1 MVAKNNID
9 IKSSAGKTLL
19 SVLLNIGAK
28 GYYSLMQH
36 DYIVLPFKLCT
47 PIDFKIGSYVDL
59 RGVFDDA
66 LGGKL
71 AKMYYIT
78 DKQNPTY
85 NTSTGAYEYQLR
97 LNAYYWLWNN
107 FIFKYT
113 PENAAGE
120 ASWSL
125 TAPLDVQMGVFL
137 RNLSALGFTYNGT
150 PYEVEIDDT
159 VENKAVAM
167 TYDNMHLLD
176 ALFSMG
182 SKDNWDCDVW
192 VTENVIHFGRCE
204 HGDPVKIELGVE
216 ASTMTRSESK
226 GTFATRIYA
235 FGSTR
240 NIPENYRPA
249 DESLTVNGVV
259 QKRLML
265 PVDTPYIDAYPGM
278 AAHEVVEAIVV
289 FDDIFPRRIGTI
301 SDVRT
306 VDRAVTGESGEQVD
320 TFKAYQYRD
329 SELSFKEDYVLP
341 GKELRVIF
349 KSGKLNG
356 LDFAVQFNPENAD
369 PAEQLWEIVA
379 NEDYGRLLPDETI
392 KPEDGD
398 TYLLYGFD
406 IQLVSD
412 QYTPEAEQELK
423 ERTENYVKK
432 TMVDDGTYAT
442 TLRNSWVSADPL
454 RRTFDVGQRVK
465 LLNPGYFPAEGR
477 ESRVIGW
484 EMNLDIPS
492 DAPIYTIGEST
503 KYSRIGE
510 IEDKVDTLVYKGSKY
525 VGVGGSGVYVVRVN
539 DSTPPSDTNVFSAL
553 RSLATFLRKDQED
566 TAQEV
571 ITFLKGLR
579 IAGHYISKVILSPEE
594 LEEAD
599 DAIMSVLKAVNTFI
613 RKDKADA
620 TNFLLKLVGGAEFG
634 NYEAGK
640 SGGKVDAQGTAEL
653 LSLLV
658 RGLVTASGIESADFS
673 TGALGTGFTLKID
686 ENGDSYIEVD
696 RMLVRKVAT
705 FVELLIQKIRAV
717 GGQII
722 LSPATMNCSRV
733 EEHDT
738 FYRCFFE
745 NTDGEK
751 TIAQEFV
758 VGDQARCQTF
768 NVKEGVNEN
777 VTNTYYWRLVVGVG
791 DDYID
796 LSKTD
801 CDAGST
807 VPQAGDDIV
816 QLGNRTD
823 ATRQAAI
830 VLAAYGNDAPYFKMY
845 RGIDSYS
852 LSGKEFISF
861 SRTEVMII
869 ADSLRFSTGESVKDY
884 IDNATGNAIT
894 SVDVEYALG
903 DSPTEAPQTGWS
915 TTAPEWQAG
924 KYMWQ
929 RTKTTTPKGSSYS
942 EPTCIQG
949 AKGEDGADGVPGA
962 DGKDGKTLYTW
973 IRYADNA
980 AGAGIS
986 NDPTGKPFIGFAYN
1000 KESASESDTP
1010 SDYTWSEIKGEQGVP
1025 GATGEDGKTLY
1036 TWIAYSDNANGRP
1049 MYQQPKDT
1057 TQYIGIAT
1065 NKESASESDNPNDYT
1080 WSKFKGEKGDKG
1092 DQGERG
1098 LQGLQGEKGEQ
1109 GIPGNPG
1116 KTLYTWIRYAD
1127 NANGDGISNSPTG
1140 KAFIGFAYNKET
1152 ATESNIPSDYTWSDI
1167 KGEQG
1172 VKGDKGDDG
1181 TQYYTWIKY
1190 SDNASGSGMYD
1201 TPKTTTQYIGI
1212 AVNKTSP
1219 TESNTPTDYTWSKF
1233 KGDKG
1238 DQGPQGIPG
1247 ADGAD
1252 GRTSYFHIKYSSKA
1266 NPTSAA
1272 DMTETPSEYIGTYVD
1287 YTAAD
1292 STDPSDYTW
1301 SRFQGIQGEKG
1312 DQGIPGTNGADGK
1325 TYYLHIAYA
1334 NSADGS
1340 QEFSTTDSTNKL
1352 YIGQYTD
1359 TTQDDSPDHKK
1370 YSWTKIKGD
1379 TGKGVS
1385 ALEEQYYLSTS
1396 NTTQTGGTWQTTC
1409 PAWESGKYIWTRTK
1423 VTWTD
1428 NTVTY
1433 TTPVLAED
1441 INDLGAKLE
1450 QAISDLAENIG
1461 FVNSLSEELGTVK
1474 DQVDGAIETW
1484 FYDPVPTLTNAP
1496 ASSWTTTELK
1506 NQHLGDLYYDGN
1518 GKAYRFQMSGS
1529 NYVWQ
1534 VITDT
1539 DITKALANAQKAQDT
1554 ADGKR
1559 RVFVTTPT
1567 NASAYDVGDLWVNA
1581 TYGSYSNDLLRCKT
1595 AKAAGAAWNISHWEK
1610 ASKYTDDSKANQAIA
1625 DAAEA
1630 MAAANNA
1637 QSTATAAKNR
1647 LDGWAAD
1654 NVISPTEK
1662 QGLKDEIARIDG
1674 DKSEITA
1681 NYTKYGLGTPT
1692 AYNNAH
1698 SAYRAVLVTL
1708 SAATPETIAIPSDF
1722 ATKQTAYYTAR
1733 TDALTA
1739 IADAAKAYVDSIEIG
1754 GRNLLMRTNQG
1765 TVNWSLIVSEQ
1776 GHTQMTA
1783 WGEGVEFNVSSV
1795 FSGYAIVFYKLGETL
1810 SMLEPNTEYM
1820 LSFDVWCDI
1829 SVGIT
1834 VGIKNSNATGSLSNV
1849 AQFNT
1854 IANQTVHVAT
1864 KLTTKDLTEYLRSQG
1879 LYFDGFNA
1887 YVATY
1892 RFKNLKME
1900 KGNKATGWTPAPED
1914 AENALN
1920 DYKEEVEAKF
1930 EATNES
1936 ITAAVESSKSYTDEK
1951 GESILL
1957 QTTSMIN
1964 VAKDE
1969 INLSVDTKIDNLVIG
1984 GRNLLKYSAL
1994 EKTPLNNMV
2003 YGRKPENAPVGV
2015 EEGYKGARAVKLVFT
2030 TPSKMSVNEVMW
2042 RTWEERQA
2050 YNRVEPVVLRFWA
2063 KADKDN
2069 TRMWTVLGYH
2079 GGKFAN
2085 PTISSEWKEYTV
2097 NFMPDGPWALW
2108 CIGLDAPG
2116 TVWISRPKLEYGT
2129 KPTDWTPAPE
2139 DVDNSITELS
2149 SRIEV
2154 TEESIKNTVSKT
2166 EFNSLSGTV
2175 SNHTSQITQ
2184 LNNQITSKV
2193 SSSELTEKLKGYV
2206 TTTTYNNKMSSI
2218 DQSLS
2223 SITSRVSSTETEI
2236 NTIDGSLQS
2245 ITQRVT
2251 TAEQKITDDAIKLTV
2266 KEQTKQIADEA
2277 VKDLE
2282 LGGRN
2287 ILLNTKVIGEA
2298 NTNRINGQL
2307 QLKATIQSETY
2318 RGFSVCM
2325 AKGSTT
2331 KYTEILQYLIT
2342 EFELGDIFTYSFYT
2356 KGTAKTLSVYFYG
2369 EHGYVRAKAIASS
2382 DGKAAGTSFGD
2393 GRRDIAVTGEWRRVW
2408 VTYQLNSSGDTS
2420 IPKCLLI
2427 RNQPN
2432 SGGDI
2437 YVCAPKLEKGS
2448 KATDWTPAPEDYST
2462 TSEIKS
2468 SFTMTS
2474 SGISLLG
2481 QNISLTGKVT
2491 FSMLASDVQGDL
2503 NKLDGLGD
2511 LAYKDKV
2518 SDAMLDET
2526 VIVGGYLKTSLID
2539 VDNLYVKHLEG
2550 ADGVFTGSLQAATG
2564 SFSGE
2569 VTAKSGKIGGW
2580 RISEHDLHSEDFVY
2594 PDFTQ
2599 PSGGNG
2605 GGLVSG
2611 GNGSMMRT
2619 DGIIINSTEN
2629 GVLPASSGSIM
2640 AALINASGDNA
2651 WVQGAYIGA
2660 HCSSTYGYLSQV
2672 VALELS
2678 ATNAYSGTPMNT
2690 PIALKIAN
2698 GFPDIP
2704 GVLLAGYV
2712 YSSGISSKY
2721 KYGKKRTTSGAYQ
2734 STYGYGGVKQYQII
2748 HNLGHSNYVVLV
2760 TPVSIGASWR
2770 KYHAHIVSQG
2780 PSDFFVAFID
2790 SGTEGTLVQS
2800 DFMFAMIG
2808 NNT

>member
-1 MVAKNNID
+1 MATKRQSKIQWYGDTLGTDGKAQPPVIAPDVERHLEGLNRGEIYICDNEEDPVLFIRTNKDTVVGIRG
-9 IKSSAGKTLL
+9 SA
-19 SVLLNIGAK
+19 SV
-28 GYYSLMQH
+28 
-36 DYIVLPFKLCT
+36 VE
-47 PIDFKIGSYVDL
+47 
-59 RGVFDDA
+59 
-66 LGGKL
+66 L
-71 AKMYYIT
+71 AKY
-78 DKQNPTY
+78 
-85 NTSTGAYEYQLR
+85 
-97 LNAYYWLWNN
+97 
-107 FIFKYT
+107 
-113 PENAAGE
+113 
-120 ASWSL
+120 
-125 TAPLDVQMGVFL
+125 
-137 RNLSALGFTYNGT
+137 
-150 PYEVEIDDT
+150 
-159 VENKAVAM
+159 
-167 TYDNMHLLD
+167 
-176 ALFSMG
+176 
-182 SKDNWDCDVW
+182 
-192 VTENVIHFGRCE
+192 
-204 HGDPVKIELGVE
+204 
-216 ASTMTRSESK
+216 
-226 GTFATRIYA
+226 
-235 FGSTR
+235 
-240 NIPENYRPA
+240 
-249 DESLTVNGVV
+249 
-259 QKRLML
+259 
-265 PVDTPYIDAYPGM
+265 
-278 AAHEVVEAIVV
+278 
-289 FDDIFPRRIGTI
+289 
-301 SDVRT
+301 
-306 VDRAVTGESGEQVD
+306 
-320 TFKAYQYRD
+320 
-329 SELSFKEDYVLP
+329 
-341 GKELRVIF
+341 
-349 KSGKLNG
+349 
-356 LDFAVQFNPENAD
+356 
-369 PAEQLWEIVA
+369 
-379 NEDYGRLLPDETI
+379 
-392 KPEDGD
+392 
-398 TYLLYGFD
+398 
-406 IQLVSD
+406 
-412 QYTPEAEQELK
+412 
-423 ERTENYVKK
+423 
-432 TMVDDGTYAT
+432 
-442 TLRNSWVSADPL
+442 
-454 RRTFDVGQRVK
+454 
-465 LLNPGYFPAEGR
+465 
-477 ESRVIGW
+477 
-484 EMNLDIPS
+484 
-492 DAPIYTIGEST
+492 
-503 KYSRIGE
+503 
-510 IEDKVDTLVYKGSKY
+510 
-525 VGVGGSGVYVVRVN
+525 
-539 DSTPPSDTNVFSAL
+539 
-553 RSLATFLRKDQED
+553 FLRKDQED

-640 SGGKVDAQGTAEL
+640 SGGKVDAQGAAEL

-705 FVELLIQKIRAV
+705 FVQLLIQKIRAV

-738 FYRCFFE
+738 FYRCYFE

-894 SVDVEYALG
+894 GVDVEYALG

-915 TTAPEWQAG
+915 TTAPEWQVG

-929 RTKTTTPKGSSYS
+929 RTKTTTSKGSSYS

-949 AKGEDGADGVPGA
+949 AKG
-962 DGKDGKTLYTW
+962 
-973 IRYADNA
+973 
-980 AGAGIS
+980 
-986 NDPTGKPFIGFAYN
+986 
-1000 KESASESDTP
+1000 
-1010 SDYTWSEIKGEQGVP
+1010 
-1025 GATGEDGKTLY
+1025 
-1036 TWIAYSDNANGRP
+1036 
-1049 MYQQPKDT
+1049 
-1057 TQYIGIAT
+1057 
-1065 NKESASESDNPNDYT
+1065 
-1080 WSKFKGEKGDKG
+1080 DKG
-1092 DQGERG
+1092 DQG

-1109 GIPGNPG
+1109 GIPGTPGKDGADG

-1127 NANGDGISNSPTG
+1127 DAQGNGMSNDPTG
-1140 KAFIGFAYNKET
+1140 KAFIGFAYNKDT
-1152 ATESNIPSDYTWSDI
+1152 ATESDNPADYAWSDI

-1172 VKGDKGDDG
+1172 VKGDKGEDG

-1190 SDNASGSGMYD
+1190 SDNADGSGMYD
-1201 TPKTTTQYIGI
+1201 TPKSTTQYIGI

-1340 QEFSTTDSTNKL
+1340 QGFSTTDSANKL

-1359 TTQDDSPDHKK
+1359 TTQADSTDYKK

-1396 NTTQTGGTWQTTC
+1396 NTTQTGGSWQTTC
-1409 PAWESGKYIWTRTK
+1409 PAWESGKYIWTRTE

-1450 QAISDLAENIG
+1450 QAISDLAENID
-1461 FVNSLSEELGTVK
+1461 FVNSLSEELETVK

-1484 FYDPVPTLTNAP
+1484 FYAPVPTLTNAP

-1610 ASKYTDDSKANQAIA
+1610 ASKYTDDTKANQAIA

-1630 MAAANNA
+1630 LAAANDA
-1637 QSTATAAKNR
+1637 QDTANAAKER

-1662 QGLKDEIARIDG
+1662 QALKDEIARIDG

-1754 GRNLLMRTNQG
+1754 ARNYILNTGKAYSFTGKNVSNQVGLGGWVLKKEAATIGDYIFTVKLKFENCTFVDESVCWFQTNNNNGWGYTMLGGTRKTVKENGEYTFQGRYTWNKADVTGNAQIGFRVDYVGGG
-1765 TVNWSLIVSEQ
+1765 TVTVSE
-1776 GHTQMTA
+1776 MRL
-1783 WGEGVEFNVSSV
+1783 
-1795 FSGYAIVFYKLGETL
+1795 YKG
-1810 SMLEPNTEYM
+1810 
-1820 LSFDVWCDI
+1820 
-1829 SVGIT
+1829 
-1834 VGIKNSNATGSLSNV
+1834 
-1849 AQFNT
+1849 
-1854 IANQTVHVAT
+1854 
-1864 KLTTKDLTEYLRSQG
+1864 TKD
-1879 LYFDGFNA
+1879 
-1887 YVATY
+1887 V
-1892 RFKNLKME
+1892 
-1900 KGNKATGWTPAPED
+1900 GWTPAPED
-1914 AENALN
+1914 AENSLN

-1936 ITAAVESSKSYTDEK
+1936 ITAAVESVKSYTDEK
-1951 GESILL
+1951 GEHILSE
-1957 QTTSMIN
+1957 TTSMIE
-1964 VAKDE
+1964 VAKGE
-1969 INLSVDTKIDNLVIG
+1969 INLSVDTKIDNLQIG
-1984 GRNLLKYSAL
+1984 GRNLVLNSDFSDSPVTLVSPATSYGQYQLKLSFSNYELKEDEYYTLSVWYKQNGNIPVNKPFTSFPLGGTINGDTWDERFFASNGTITHEGDLYKIVITRLFSEGKGLAFKTTPIILEDNSQQTGMILYRVKL
-1994 EKTPLNNMV
+1994 EK
-2003 YGRKPENAPVGV
+2003 
-2015 EEGYKGARAVKLVFT
+2015 
-2030 TPSKMSVNEVMW
+2030 
-2042 RTWEERQA
+2042 
-2050 YNRVEPVVLRFWA
+2050 
-2063 KADKDN
+2063 
-2069 TRMWTVLGYH
+2069 
-2079 GGKFAN
+2079 
-2085 PTISSEWKEYTV
+2085 
-2097 NFMPDGPWALW
+2097 
-2108 CIGLDAPG
+2108 
-2116 TVWISRPKLEYGT
+2116 GT
-2129 KPTDWTPAPE
+2129 KATDWTPAPE
-2139 DVDNSITELS
+2139 DTEASITELS
-2149 SRIEV
+2149 ARIEV
-2154 TEESIKNTVSKT
+2154 TEESIKNTVSMT
-2166 EFNSLSGTV
+2166 EFDALGNTV
-2175 SNHTSQITQ
+2175 SSHTSQITQ
-2184 LNNQITSKV
+2184 LNNQISSKV

-2236 NTIDGSLQS
+2236 NTIDGELQD
-2245 ITQRVT
+2245 ITERVSA
-2251 TAEQKITDDAIKLTV
+2251 AELKITPDAICATV
-2266 KEQTKQIADEA
+2266 ESQTTQIADEA
-2277 VKDLE
+2277 VGNLNIGSRNYISGTKKDFSFTPTSQSNYVKYNYDWKVIQE
-2282 LGGRN
+2282 ASQLGKATFVCKVTLKGCSYGS
-2287 ILLNTKVIGEA
+2287 NTKVS
-2298 NTNRINGQL
+2298 
-2307 QLKATIQSETY
+2307 IQSAPENGWT
-2318 RGFSVCM
+2318 
-2325 AKGSTT
+2325 
-2331 KYTEILQYLIT
+2331 YTEFGGMRISADGEYLIT
-2342 EFELGDIFTYSFYT
+2342 NNALNIKSINANATGATILYVRVDYIGGGTITVSEMRLY
-2356 KGTAKTLSVYFYG
+2356 KGTKDLG
-2369 EHGYVRAKAIASS
+2369 
-2382 DGKAAGTSFGD
+2382 
-2393 GRRDIAVTGEWRRVW
+2393 
-2408 VTYQLNSSGDTS
+2408 
-2420 IPKCLLI
+2420 
-2427 RNQPN
+2427 
-2432 SGGDI
+2432 
-2437 YVCAPKLEKGS
+2437 
-2448 KATDWTPAPEDYST
+2448 WTPAPEDYST

-2468 SFTMTS
+2468 SFTMTAN
-2474 SGISLLG
+2474 GISLLG
-2481 QNISLTGKVT
+2481 QDIALTGKVT

-2503 NKLDGLGD
+2503 NKLDELGD
-2511 LAYKDKV
+2511 LAYQDKV

-2526 VIVGGYLKTSLID
+2526 VIVGGFIKTDLID

-2569 VTAKSGKIGGW
+2569 VTANSGKIGGW
-2580 RISEHDLHSEDFVY
+2580 VISEHDLHSENFVY
-2594 PDFTQ
+2594 PDFTK

-2629 GVLPASSGSIM
+2629 GVLSPSSGSIM
-2640 AALINASGDNA
+2640 AALINASGNNA

-2660 HCSSTYGYLSQV
+2660 HCSSTSGYLSQV

-2678 ATNAYSGTPMNT
+2678 ATNAYSSTPMNT

-2712 YSSGISSKY
+2712 YSSGTSSKY

>member
-1 MVAKNNID
+1 MELKIYDKSGALKLTASPNP
-9 IKSSAGKTLL
+9 SSAL
-19 SVLLNIGAK
+19 SEEVMGECSVSA
-28 GYYSLMQH
+28 SFTH
-36 DYIVLPFKLCT
+36 
-47 PIDFKIGSYVDL
+47 
-59 RGVFDDA
+59 
-66 LGGKL
+66 
-71 AKMYYIT
+71 
-78 DKQNPTY
+78 
-85 NTSTGAYEYQLR
+85 TS
-97 LNAYYWLWNN
+97 
-107 FIFKYT
+107 F
-113 PENAAGE
+113 
-120 ASWSL
+120 
-125 TAPLDVQMGVFL
+125 V
-137 RNLSALGFTYNGT
+137 
-150 PYEVEIDDT
+150 
-159 VENKAVAM
+159 
-167 TYDNMHLLD
+167 LLD
-176 ALFSMG
+176 A
-182 SKDNWDCDVW
+182 
-192 VTENVIHFGRCE
+192 
-204 HGDPVKIELGVE
+204 GDYIELQGVRYKMRSPYRPVQKNTQTYSYTAKFYAPIHDAEDTLMLYLEDGDTRTEFSFDGGPREHLQLWVNNMNRVAGAEVWSIGTVITGENKTIDYNNLFCWE
-216 ASTMTRSESK
+216 AGFGSNGIAAAYNTELWADGYVINLCKAERGERVELGYLKGLTGLSQEENGDVKFFTRL
-226 GTFATRIYA
+226 FPL
-235 FGSTR
+235 GSTR
-240 NIPENYRPA
+240 NIDATKYGYARLQLPSGAAYVDRNTALY
-249 DESLTVNGVV
+249 GV
-259 QKRLML
+259 KEAWEEASFSG
-265 PVDTPYIDAYPGM
+265 IYPKY
-278 AAHEVVEAIVV
+278 
-289 FDDIFPRRIGTI
+289 IGTVT
-301 SDVRT
+301 SVRSEEKT
-306 VDRAVTGESGEQVD
+306 SGEGRKYTVYYI
-320 TFKAYQYRD
+320 KD
-329 SELSFKEDYVLP
+329 S
-341 GKELRVIF
+341 GM
-349 KSGKLNG
+349 G
-356 LDFAVQFNPENAD
+356 FNPKDYEIPDLTYMLAFQTGD
-369 PAEQLWEIVA
+369 LAGRGSGDDGFFEVAWHEDAREWEIINV
-379 NEDYGRLLPDETI
+379 YPDDKTQIPGGEI
-392 KPEDGD
+392 VPVVGD
-398 TYLLYGFD
+398 TYIPWNFALPQEY
-406 IQLVSD
+406 IAA
-412 QYTPEAEQELK
+412 AEQAYAEA
-423 ERTENYVKK
+423 
-432 TMVDDGTYAT
+432 VDDYLSTY
-442 TLRNSWVSADPL
+442 SFDP
-454 RRTFDVGQRVK
+454 K
-465 LLNPGYFPAEGR
+465 
-477 ESRVIGW
+477 
-484 EMNLDIPS
+484 
-492 DAPIYTIGEST
+492 
-503 KYSRIGE
+503 KYSGTTDRNYIEQNRTPLMLGQNVRLLSDEYFTDGYKDTRIVKCVRKLGDLCQATVTCTDQIGNGWKTSVENQLGNLQYILAKQAQQVIIDLIKTGE
-510 IEDKVDTLVYKGSKY
+510 GKT
-525 VGVGGSGVYVVRVN
+525 
-539 DSTPPSDTNVFSAL
+539 PSDTNVFSAL

-640 SGGKVDAQGTAEL
+640 SGGKVDAQGAAEL

-894 SVDVEYALG
+894 GVDVEYALG

-949 AKGEDGADGVPGA
+949 AKG
-962 DGKDGKTLYTW
+962 
-973 IRYADNA
+973 
-980 AGAGIS
+980 
-986 NDPTGKPFIGFAYN
+986 
-1000 KESASESDTP
+1000 
-1010 SDYTWSEIKGEQGVP
+1010 
-1025 GATGEDGKTLY
+1025 
-1036 TWIAYSDNANGRP
+1036 
-1049 MYQQPKDT
+1049 
-1057 TQYIGIAT
+1057 
-1065 NKESASESDNPNDYT
+1065 
-1080 WSKFKGEKGDKG
+1080 
-1092 DQGERG
+1092 
-1098 LQGLQGEKGEQ
+1098 
-1109 GIPGNPG
+1109 
-1116 KTLYTWIRYAD
+1116 
-1127 NANGDGISNSPTG
+1127 
-1140 KAFIGFAYNKET
+1140 
-1152 ATESNIPSDYTWSDI
+1152 
-1167 KGEQG
+1167 
-1172 VKGDKGDDG
+1172 
-1181 TQYYTWIKY
+1181 
-1190 SDNASGSGMYD
+1190 
-1201 TPKTTTQYIGI
+1201 
-1212 AVNKTSP
+1212 
-1219 TESNTPTDYTWSKF
+1219 
-1233 KGDKG
+1233 
-1238 DQGPQGIPG
+1238 
-1247 ADGAD
+1247 
-1252 GRTSYFHIKYSSKA
+1252 
-1266 NPTSAA
+1266 
-1272 DMTETPSEYIGTYVD
+1272 
-1287 YTAAD
+1287 
-1292 STDPSDYTW
+1292 
-1301 SRFQGIQGEKG
+1301 

-1340 QEFSTTDSTNKL
+1340 QGFSTTDSTNKL

-1834 VGIKNSNATGSLSNV
+1834 VGIKNSNATGTLSNV

-1854 IANQTVHVAT
+1854 IANQTVHVAI

-1984 GRNLLKYSAL
+1984 GRNLLRYSAL

-2015 EEGYKGARAVKLVFT
+2015 EEGYKGAKAVKLVFT

-2079 GGKFAN
+2079 GGRFGHL
-2085 PTISSEWKEYTV
+2085 TLTTEWAEYTV
-2097 NFMPDGPWALW
+2097 RFLPDGPWALW

-2116 TVWISRPKLEYGT
+2116 TLWISRPKLEYGT
-2129 KPTDWTPAPE
+2129 TPTDWTPAPE
-2139 DVDNSITELS
+2139 DTDASITELS

-2331 KYTEILQYLIT
+2331 NYTEILEYLIT

-2369 EHGYVRAKAIASS
+2369 EPGYVRSKAIASS

-2420 IPKCLLI
+2420 IPKYLLI

-2491 FSMLASDVQGDL
+2491 FSMLGSDVQGDL

-2569 VTAKSGKIGGW
+2569 VTASSGRIGEFE
-2580 RISEHDLHSEDFVY
+2580 INSEGLYRS
-2594 PDFTQ
+2594 
-2599 PSGGNG
+2599 SGGNEVSLSPG
-2605 GGLVSG
+2605 ELYIQRSISYAGTNVTNTEVRICRKDTSDTFSPDGMIAVSIYRRGMSYNSNGYYAPALRVQSDNVTNYNVAIRAEGGSIVADGGLLERVIDLNPTSGRITVLPIDRG
-2611 GNGSMMRT
+2611 GNFMIFNDTYRYMYLPNRDSLCKAFGKEWSRDTVAARITVCSHPQSSQTIRFSFRT
-2619 DGIIINSTEN
+2619 D
-2629 GVLPASSGSIM
+2629 
-2640 AALINASGDNA
+2640 
-2651 WVQGAYIGA
+2651 
-2660 HCSSTYGYLSQV
+2660 
-2672 VALELS
+2672 
-2678 ATNAYSGTPMNT
+2678 
-2690 PIALKIAN
+2690 
-2698 GFPDIP
+2698 
-2704 GVLLAGYV
+2704 
-2712 YSSGISSKY
+2712 
-2721 KYGKKRTTSGAYQ
+2721 
-2734 STYGYGGVKQYQII
+2734 
-2748 HNLGHSNYVVLV
+2748 
-2760 TPVSIGASWR
+2760 
-2770 KYHAHIVSQG
+2770 
-2780 PSDFFVAFID
+2780 D
-2790 SGTEGTLVQS
+2790 SGTFYDHNGNSMGSYIDLRKGDSIVFILVSEPSTYWAVMLNVNQ
-2800 DFMFAMIG
+2800 
-2808 NNT
+2808 

>member
-807 VPQAGDDIV
+807 LPQAGDDIV

-894 SVDVEYALG
+894 GVDVEYALG

-1312 DQGIPGTNGADGK
+1312 DQGIPGTSGADGK

-1340 QEFSTTDSTNKL
+1340 QGFSTTDSTNKL

-1441 INDLGAKLE
+1441 INGVNEDL
-1450 QAISDLAENIG
+1450 QN
-1461 FVNSLSEELGTVK
+1461 
-1474 DQVDGAIETW
+1474 
-1484 FYDPVPTLTNAP
+1484 
-1496 ASSWTTTELK
+1496 
-1506 NQHLGDLYYDGN
+1506 
-1518 GKAYRFQMSGS
+1518 
-1529 NYVWQ
+1529 
-1534 VITDT
+1534 
-1539 DITKALANAQKAQDT
+1539 
-1554 ADGKR
+1554 
-1559 RVFVTTPT
+1559 
-1567 NASAYDVGDLWVNA
+1567 
-1581 TYGSYSNDLLRCKT
+1581 
-1595 AKAAGAAWNISHWEK
+1595 
-1610 ASKYTDDSKANQAIA
+1610 
-1625 DAAEA
+1625 
-1630 MAAANNA
+1630 
-1637 QSTATAAKNR
+1637 
-1647 LDGWAAD
+1647 
-1654 NVISPTEK
+1654 
-1662 QGLKDEIARIDG
+1662 
-1674 DKSEITA
+1674 
-1681 NYTKYGLGTPT
+1681 
-1692 AYNNAH
+1692 
-1698 SAYRAVLVTL
+1698 
-1708 SAATPETIAIPSDF
+1708 
-1722 ATKQTAYYTAR
+1722 
-1733 TDALTA
+1733 
-1739 IADAAKAYVDSIEIG
+1739 
-1754 GRNLLMRTNQG
+1754 
-1765 TVNWSLIVSEQ
+1765 
-1776 GHTQMTA
+1776 
-1783 WGEGVEFNVSSV
+1783 
-1795 FSGYAIVFYKLGETL
+1795 
-1810 SMLEPNTEYM
+1810 
-1820 LSFDVWCDI
+1820 
-1829 SVGIT
+1829 
-1834 VGIKNSNATGSLSNV
+1834 
-1849 AQFNT
+1849 
-1854 IANQTVHVAT
+1854 
-1864 KLTTKDLTEYLRSQG
+1864 
-1879 LYFDGFNA
+1879 
-1887 YVATY
+1887 
-1892 RFKNLKME
+1892 
-1900 KGNKATGWTPAPED
+1900 
-1914 AENALN
+1914 
-1920 DYKEEVEAKF
+1920 YKEEVETKF

-1951 GESILL
+1951 GESILS

-1984 GRNLLKYSAL
+1984 GRNLLRYSAL

-2015 EEGYKGARAVKLVFT
+2015 EEGYKGAKAVKLVFT

-2042 RTWEERQA
+2042 HTWEERQA

-2079 GGKFAN
+2079 GGRFGHL
-2085 PTISSEWKEYTV
+2085 TLTTEWAEYTV
-2097 NFMPDGPWALW
+2097 RFLPDGPWALW

-2116 TVWISRPKLEYGT
+2116 TLWISRPKLEYGT

-2139 DVDNSITELS
+2139 DTDASITELS

-2287 ILLNTKVIGEA
+2287 ILLNTKVIGEV
-2298 NTNRINGQL
+2298 NRKNINGEL
-2307 QLKATIQSETY
+2307 RHKATIQSETY

-2331 KYTEILQYLIT
+2331 NYTEILEYLIT

-2369 EHGYVRAKAIASS
+2369 ASGYVRAKAIASS

-2420 IPKCLLI
+2420 IPKYLLI

-2569 VTAKSGKIGGW
+2569 VTASSGRIGEFE
-2580 RISEHDLHSEDFVY
+2580 INSEGLYRS
-2594 PDFTQ
+2594 
-2599 PSGGNG
+2599 SGGNEVSLSPG
-2605 GGLVSG
+2605 ELYIQRSISYAGTNVTNTEVRICRKDTSDTFSPDGMIAVSIYRRGMSYNSNGYYAPALRVQSDNVTNYNVAIRAEGGSIVADGGLLERVIDLNPTSERITVLPIDRG
-2611 GNGSMMRT
+2611 GNFMIFNDTYRYMYLPNRDSLCKAFGKEWSRDTVAARITVCSHPQSSQTIRFSFRT
-2619 DGIIINSTEN
+2619 D
-2629 GVLPASSGSIM
+2629 
-2640 AALINASGDNA
+2640 
-2651 WVQGAYIGA
+2651 
-2660 HCSSTYGYLSQV
+2660 
-2672 VALELS
+2672 
-2678 ATNAYSGTPMNT
+2678 
-2690 PIALKIAN
+2690 
-2698 GFPDIP
+2698 
-2704 GVLLAGYV
+2704 
-2712 YSSGISSKY
+2712 
-2721 KYGKKRTTSGAYQ
+2721 
-2734 STYGYGGVKQYQII
+2734 
-2748 HNLGHSNYVVLV
+2748 
-2760 TPVSIGASWR
+2760 
-2770 KYHAHIVSQG
+2770 
-2780 PSDFFVAFID
+2780 D
-2790 SGTEGTLVQS
+2790 SGTFYDHNGNSMGSYIDLRKGDSIVFILVSEPSTYWAVMLNVNQ
-2800 DFMFAMIG
+2800 
-2808 NNT
+2808 

>member
-1 MVAKNNID
+1 MELKIYDKSGVLKLTASPNS
-9 IKSSAGKTLL
+9 SSAL
-19 SVLLNIGAK
+19 SEEVMGECSVSA
-28 GYYSLMQH
+28 SFTH
-36 DYIVLPFKLCT
+36 
-47 PIDFKIGSYVDL
+47 
-59 RGVFDDA
+59 
-66 LGGKL
+66 
-71 AKMYYIT
+71 
-78 DKQNPTY
+78 
-85 NTSTGAYEYQLR
+85 TS
-97 LNAYYWLWNN
+97 
-107 FIFKYT
+107 F
-113 PENAAGE
+113 
-120 ASWSL
+120 
-125 TAPLDVQMGVFL
+125 V
-137 RNLSALGFTYNGT
+137 
-150 PYEVEIDDT
+150 
-159 VENKAVAM
+159 
-167 TYDNMHLLD
+167 LLD
-176 ALFSMG
+176 A
-182 SKDNWDCDVW
+182 
-192 VTENVIHFGRCE
+192 
-204 HGDPVKIELGVE
+204 GDYIELLGVRYKMRSPYRPVQKNTQTYSYTAKFYAPIHDAEDTLMLYLEDGDTRTEFSFDGGPREHLQLWVDNMNRVAGAEVWSIGTVITGENKTIDYNNLFCWE
-216 ASTMTRSESK
+216 AGFGSNGIAAAYNTELWADGYVVNLCKAERGECVELGYLKGLAGLSQEENGDVKFFTRL
-226 GTFATRIYA
+226 FPL
-235 FGSTR
+235 GSTR
-240 NIPENYRPA
+240 NIDATKYGHARLQLPSGAAYVDRNTALY
-249 DESLTVNGVV
+249 GV
-259 QKRLML
+259 KEAWEEASFSG
-265 PVDTPYIDAYPGM
+265 IYPKY
-278 AAHEVVEAIVV
+278 
-289 FDDIFPRRIGTI
+289 IGTVT
-301 SDVRT
+301 SVRSEEKTSREGRKYT
-306 VDRAVTGESGEQVD
+306 VYYIKDSGM
-320 TFKAYQYRD
+320 
-329 SELSFKEDYVLP
+329 
-341 GKELRVIF
+341 G
-349 KSGKLNG
+349 
-356 LDFAVQFNPENAD
+356 FNPKDYEIPDLTYMLAFQTGD
-369 PAEQLWEIVA
+369 LAGRGSGDDGSFEVAWHEDAREWEIINV
-379 NEDYGRLLPDETI
+379 YPDDKTQIPGGEI
-392 KPEDGD
+392 VPVVGD
-398 TYLLYGFD
+398 TYIPWNFALPQEY
-406 IQLVSD
+406 IAA
-412 QYTPEAEQELK
+412 AEQAYAEA
-423 ERTENYVKK
+423 
-432 TMVDDGTYAT
+432 VDDYLSTY
-442 TLRNSWVSADPL
+442 SFDP
-454 RRTFDVGQRVK
+454 K
-465 LLNPGYFPAEGR
+465 
-477 ESRVIGW
+477 
-484 EMNLDIPS
+484 
-492 DAPIYTIGEST
+492 
-503 KYSRIGE
+503 KYSGTTDRNYIEQNRTPLMLGQNVRLLSDEYFTDGYKDTRIVKCVRKLGDLCQATVTCTDQIGNGWKTSVENQLGNLQYILAKQAQQVIIDLIKTGE
-510 IEDKVDTLVYKGSKY
+510 GKT
-525 VGVGGSGVYVVRVN
+525 
-539 DSTPPSDTNVFSAL
+539 PSDTNVFSAL

-894 SVDVEYALG
+894 GVDVEYALG

-949 AKGEDGADGVPGA
+949 AKG
-962 DGKDGKTLYTW
+962 
-973 IRYADNA
+973 
-980 AGAGIS
+980 
-986 NDPTGKPFIGFAYN
+986 
-1000 KESASESDTP
+1000 
-1010 SDYTWSEIKGEQGVP
+1010 
-1025 GATGEDGKTLY
+1025 
-1036 TWIAYSDNANGRP
+1036 
-1049 MYQQPKDT
+1049 
-1057 TQYIGIAT
+1057 
-1065 NKESASESDNPNDYT
+1065 
-1080 WSKFKGEKGDKG
+1080 
-1092 DQGERG
+1092 
-1098 LQGLQGEKGEQ
+1098 
-1109 GIPGNPG
+1109 
-1116 KTLYTWIRYAD
+1116 
-1127 NANGDGISNSPTG
+1127 
-1140 KAFIGFAYNKET
+1140 
-1152 ATESNIPSDYTWSDI
+1152 
-1167 KGEQG
+1167 
-1172 VKGDKGDDG
+1172 
-1181 TQYYTWIKY
+1181 
-1190 SDNASGSGMYD
+1190 
-1201 TPKTTTQYIGI
+1201 
-1212 AVNKTSP
+1212 
-1219 TESNTPTDYTWSKF
+1219 
-1233 KGDKG
+1233 
-1238 DQGPQGIPG
+1238 
-1247 ADGAD
+1247 
-1252 GRTSYFHIKYSSKA
+1252 
-1266 NPTSAA
+1266 
-1272 DMTETPSEYIGTYVD
+1272 
-1287 YTAAD
+1287 
-1292 STDPSDYTW
+1292 
-1301 SRFQGIQGEKG
+1301 

-1340 QEFSTTDSTNKL
+1340 QGFSTTDSTNKL

-1385 ALEEQYYLSTS
+1385 ALEEQYCLSTS

-1637 QSTATAAKNR
+1637 QSTATAARNR

-1765 TVNWSLIVSEQ
+1765 TVNWLLIVSEQ

-1834 VGIKNSNATGSLSNV
+1834 VGIKNSNATGALSNV

-1854 IANQTVHVAT
+1854 IANQTVHVAI

-1951 GESILL
+1951 GESILS

-1969 INLSVDTKIDNLVIG
+1969 INLSVDTKIDNLQIG
-1984 GRNLLKYSAL
+1984 GRNYFGFNKNVSLGSLAVATTREFDQSI
-1994 EKTPLNNMV
+1994 
-2003 YGRKPENAPVGV
+2003 
-2015 EEGYKGARAVKLVFT
+2015 KGARVTLNANGTAGTIFFRIEHLGMMDTGYYTFSSYMKASQACSVRIDICDSIESKAFSLTTDYQRIVFT
-2030 TPSKMSVNEVMW
+2030 GNVTRYVNDGF
-2042 RTWEERQA
+2042 
-2050 YNRVEPVVLRFWA
+2050 YNGFVDFAIPAGKSIPLGTIIYL
-2063 KADKDN
+2063 KDI
-2069 TRMWTVLGYH
+2069 
-2079 GGKFAN
+2079 K
-2085 PTISSEWKEYTV
+2085 IEK
-2097 NFMPDGPWALW
+2097 
-2108 CIGLDAPG
+2108 
-2116 TVWISRPKLEYGT
+2116 GT
-2129 KPTDWTPAPE
+2129 KATDWTPAPE
-2139 DVDNSITELS
+2139 DTDASITELS

-2287 ILLNTKVIGEA
+2287 LILNSTFANDFTGWIKFGADGATLQIVDGYMGKKGFKVLRSNYTGSSRTGLQGTSVFTEGNIEAGTEYVLSAWVRVDVKPSATNNNIFVRSSNGDTPNITIPQDAPIGVWKRYTTIAKINTTSKVTEIDILLGN
-2298 NTNRINGQL
+2298 NG
-2307 QLKATIQSETY
+2307 
-2318 RGFSVCM
+2318 GFTVS
-2325 AKGSTT
+2325 
-2331 KYTEILQYLIT
+2331 
-2342 EFELGDIFTYSFYT
+2342 
-2356 KGTAKTLSVYFYG
+2356 
-2369 EHGYVRAKAIASS
+2369 
-2382 DGKAAGTSFGD
+2382 
-2393 GRRDIAVTGEWRRVW
+2393 
-2408 VTYQLNSSGDTS
+2408 
-2420 IPKCLLI
+2420 CL
-2427 RNQPN
+2427 
-2432 SGGDI
+2432 
-2437 YVCAPKLEKGS
+2437 KLERAN

-2569 VTAKSGKIGGW
+2569 VTAISGRIGEFKIN
-2580 RISEHDLHSEDFVY
+2580 SEGLYRS
-2594 PDFTQ
+2594 
-2599 PSGGNG
+2599 SGGNEVSLSPG
-2605 GGLVSG
+2605 ELYIQRSISYAGTNVTNTEVRICRKDTSDTFSPDGMIAVSIYRRGMSYNSNGYYAPALRVQSDNVTNYNVAIRAEGGSIVADGGLLERVIDLNPTSGRITVLPIDRG
-2611 GNGSMMRT
+2611 GNFMIFNDTYRYMYLPNRDSLCKAFGKEWSRDTVAARITVCSHPQSSQTIRLSFRT
-2619 DGIIINSTEN
+2619 D
-2629 GVLPASSGSIM
+2629 
-2640 AALINASGDNA
+2640 
-2651 WVQGAYIGA
+2651 
-2660 HCSSTYGYLSQV
+2660 
-2672 VALELS
+2672 
-2678 ATNAYSGTPMNT
+2678 
-2690 PIALKIAN
+2690 
-2698 GFPDIP
+2698 
-2704 GVLLAGYV
+2704 
-2712 YSSGISSKY
+2712 
-2721 KYGKKRTTSGAYQ
+2721 
-2734 STYGYGGVKQYQII
+2734 
-2748 HNLGHSNYVVLV
+2748 
-2760 TPVSIGASWR
+2760 
-2770 KYHAHIVSQG
+2770 
-2780 PSDFFVAFID
+2780 D
-2790 SGTEGTLVQS
+2790 SGTFYDHNGNSMGSYIDLRKGDSIVFILVSEPSTYWAVMLNVNQ
-2800 DFMFAMIG
+2800 
-2808 NNT
+2808 

>member
-894 SVDVEYALG
+894 GVDVEYALG

-1000 KESASESDTP
+1000 KESVSESDTP

-1340 QEFSTTDSTNKL
+1340 QGFSTTDSTNKL

-1441 INDLGAKLE
+1441 INGVNEDL
-1450 QAISDLAENIG
+1450 QN
-1461 FVNSLSEELGTVK
+1461 
-1474 DQVDGAIETW
+1474 
-1484 FYDPVPTLTNAP
+1484 
-1496 ASSWTTTELK
+1496 
-1506 NQHLGDLYYDGN
+1506 
-1518 GKAYRFQMSGS
+1518 
-1529 NYVWQ
+1529 
-1534 VITDT
+1534 
-1539 DITKALANAQKAQDT
+1539 
-1554 ADGKR
+1554 
-1559 RVFVTTPT
+1559 
-1567 NASAYDVGDLWVNA
+1567 
-1581 TYGSYSNDLLRCKT
+1581 
-1595 AKAAGAAWNISHWEK
+1595 
-1610 ASKYTDDSKANQAIA
+1610 
-1625 DAAEA
+1625 
-1630 MAAANNA
+1630 
-1637 QSTATAAKNR
+1637 
-1647 LDGWAAD
+1647 
-1654 NVISPTEK
+1654 
-1662 QGLKDEIARIDG
+1662 
-1674 DKSEITA
+1674 
-1681 NYTKYGLGTPT
+1681 
-1692 AYNNAH
+1692 
-1698 SAYRAVLVTL
+1698 
-1708 SAATPETIAIPSDF
+1708 
-1722 ATKQTAYYTAR
+1722 
-1733 TDALTA
+1733 
-1739 IADAAKAYVDSIEIG
+1739 
-1754 GRNLLMRTNQG
+1754 
-1765 TVNWSLIVSEQ
+1765 
-1776 GHTQMTA
+1776 
-1783 WGEGVEFNVSSV
+1783 
-1795 FSGYAIVFYKLGETL
+1795 
-1810 SMLEPNTEYM
+1810 
-1820 LSFDVWCDI
+1820 
-1829 SVGIT
+1829 
-1834 VGIKNSNATGSLSNV
+1834 
-1849 AQFNT
+1849 
-1854 IANQTVHVAT
+1854 
-1864 KLTTKDLTEYLRSQG
+1864 
-1879 LYFDGFNA
+1879 
-1887 YVATY
+1887 
-1892 RFKNLKME
+1892 
-1900 KGNKATGWTPAPED
+1900 
-1914 AENALN
+1914 
-1920 DYKEEVEAKF
+1920 YKEEVEAKF

-1951 GESILL
+1951 GESILS

-1984 GRNLLKYSAL
+1984 GRNLLRYSAL
-1994 EKTPLNNMV
+1994 EKTPLNNIV

-2015 EEGYKGARAVKLVFT
+2015 EEGYQGAKAVKLVFT
-2030 TPSKMSVNEVMW
+2030 TPGKPSVSEVMW
-2042 RTWEERQA
+2042 HTWEERQA

-2079 GGKFAN
+2079 GGRFGHL
-2085 PTISSEWKEYTV
+2085 TLTTEWAEYTV
-2097 NFMPDGPWALW
+2097 RFLPDGPWALW

-2116 TVWISRPKLEYGT
+2116 TLWISRPKLEYGT

-2139 DVDNSITELS
+2139 DTDASITELS

-2408 VTYQLNSSGDTS
+2408 VTYQLDSSGNTS

-2503 NKLDGLGD
+2503 NKIDGLGD

-2526 VIVGGYLKTSLID
+2526 VIVGGYLKTSIID

-2569 VTAKSGKIGGW
+2569 VTASSGKIGGW
-2580 RISEHDLHSEDFVY
+2580 VISEHDLRSEDFVY

-2678 ATNAYSGTPMNT
+2678 ATNAYSSTPMNT

>member
-1450 QAISDLAENIG
+1450 QAISDLAENID

-1518 GKAYRFQMSGS
+1518 GKVYRFQMSGS

-1834 VGIKNSNATGSLSNV
+1834 VGIKNSNATGTLSNV

-1854 IANQTVHVAT
+1854 IANQTVHVAI

-1900 KGNKATGWTPAPED
+1900 KGNKATG
-1914 AENALN
+1914 
-1920 DYKEEVEAKF
+1920 
-1930 EATNES
+1930 
-1936 ITAAVESSKSYTDEK
+1936 
-1951 GESILL
+1951 
-1957 QTTSMIN
+1957 
-1964 VAKDE
+1964 
-1969 INLSVDTKIDNLVIG
+1969 
-1984 GRNLLKYSAL
+1984 
-1994 EKTPLNNMV
+1994 
-2003 YGRKPENAPVGV
+2003 
-2015 EEGYKGARAVKLVFT
+2015 
-2030 TPSKMSVNEVMW
+2030 
-2042 RTWEERQA
+2042 
-2050 YNRVEPVVLRFWA
+2050 
-2063 KADKDN
+2063 
-2069 TRMWTVLGYH
+2069 
-2079 GGKFAN
+2079 
-2085 PTISSEWKEYTV
+2085 
-2097 NFMPDGPWALW
+2097 
-2108 CIGLDAPG
+2108 
-2116 TVWISRPKLEYGT
+2116 
-2129 KPTDWTPAPE
+2129 WTPAPE

>member
-1 MVAKNNID
+1 MATKRQSKIQWYGDTLGTDGKAQPPVIAPDVERHLEGLNRGEIYICDNEEDPVLFIRTNKDTVVGIRG
-9 IKSSAGKTLL
+9 SA
-19 SVLLNIGAK
+19 SV
-28 GYYSLMQH
+28 
-36 DYIVLPFKLCT
+36 VE
-47 PIDFKIGSYVDL
+47 
-59 RGVFDDA
+59 
-66 LGGKL
+66 L
-71 AKMYYIT
+71 AKY
-78 DKQNPTY
+78 
-85 NTSTGAYEYQLR
+85 
-97 LNAYYWLWNN
+97 
-107 FIFKYT
+107 
-113 PENAAGE
+113 
-120 ASWSL
+120 
-125 TAPLDVQMGVFL
+125 
-137 RNLSALGFTYNGT
+137 
-150 PYEVEIDDT
+150 
-159 VENKAVAM
+159 
-167 TYDNMHLLD
+167 
-176 ALFSMG
+176 
-182 SKDNWDCDVW
+182 
-192 VTENVIHFGRCE
+192 
-204 HGDPVKIELGVE
+204 
-216 ASTMTRSESK
+216 
-226 GTFATRIYA
+226 
-235 FGSTR
+235 
-240 NIPENYRPA
+240 
-249 DESLTVNGVV
+249 
-259 QKRLML
+259 
-265 PVDTPYIDAYPGM
+265 
-278 AAHEVVEAIVV
+278 
-289 FDDIFPRRIGTI
+289 
-301 SDVRT
+301 
-306 VDRAVTGESGEQVD
+306 
-320 TFKAYQYRD
+320 
-329 SELSFKEDYVLP
+329 
-341 GKELRVIF
+341 
-349 KSGKLNG
+349 
-356 LDFAVQFNPENAD
+356 
-369 PAEQLWEIVA
+369 
-379 NEDYGRLLPDETI
+379 
-392 KPEDGD
+392 
-398 TYLLYGFD
+398 
-406 IQLVSD
+406 
-412 QYTPEAEQELK
+412 
-423 ERTENYVKK
+423 
-432 TMVDDGTYAT
+432 
-442 TLRNSWVSADPL
+442 
-454 RRTFDVGQRVK
+454 
-465 LLNPGYFPAEGR
+465 
-477 ESRVIGW
+477 
-484 EMNLDIPS
+484 
-492 DAPIYTIGEST
+492 
-503 KYSRIGE
+503 
-510 IEDKVDTLVYKGSKY
+510 
-525 VGVGGSGVYVVRVN
+525 
-539 DSTPPSDTNVFSAL
+539 
-553 RSLATFLRKDQED
+553 FLRKDQED

-640 SGGKVDAQGTAEL
+640 SGGKVDAQGAAEL

-705 FVELLIQKIRAV
+705 FVQLLIQKIRAV

-722 LSPATMNCSRV
+722 LSPASMNCSRV

-738 FYRCFFE
+738 FYRCYFE

-823 ATRQAAI
+823 ATRQTAI

-894 SVDVEYALG
+894 GVDVEYALG

-915 TTAPEWQAG
+915 TTAPEWQVG

-929 RTKTTTPKGSSYS
+929 RTKTTTSKGSSYS

-949 AKGEDGADGVPGA
+949 AKG
-962 DGKDGKTLYTW
+962 
-973 IRYADNA
+973 
-980 AGAGIS
+980 
-986 NDPTGKPFIGFAYN
+986 
-1000 KESASESDTP
+1000 
-1010 SDYTWSEIKGEQGVP
+1010 
-1025 GATGEDGKTLY
+1025 
-1036 TWIAYSDNANGRP
+1036 
-1049 MYQQPKDT
+1049 
-1057 TQYIGIAT
+1057 
-1065 NKESASESDNPNDYT
+1065 
-1080 WSKFKGEKGDKG
+1080 DKG
-1092 DQGERG
+1092 DQG

-1109 GIPGNPG
+1109 GIPGTPGKDGADG

-1127 NANGDGISNSPTG
+1127 DAQGNGMSNDPTG
-1140 KAFIGFAYNKET
+1140 KAFIGFAYNKDT
-1152 ATESNIPSDYTWSDI
+1152 ATESDNPADYAWSDI

-1172 VKGDKGDDG
+1172 VKGDKGEDG

-1190 SDNASGSGMYD
+1190 SDNADGSGMYD
-1201 TPKTTTQYIGI
+1201 TPKSTTQYIGI

-1340 QEFSTTDSTNKL
+1340 QGFSTTDSANKL

-1359 TTQDDSPDHKK
+1359 MTQADSTDYKK

-1396 NTTQTGGTWQTTC
+1396 NTTQTGGSWQTTC
-1409 PAWESGKYIWTRTK
+1409 PAWESGKYIWTRTE

-1450 QAISDLAENIG
+1450 QAISDLAENID
-1461 FVNSLSEELGTVK
+1461 FVNSLSEELETVK

-1610 ASKYTDDSKANQAIA
+1610 ASKYTDDTKANQAIA

-1630 MAAANNA
+1630 LAAANDA
-1637 QSTATAAKNR
+1637 QDTANAAKER

-1662 QGLKDEIARIDG
+1662 QALKDEIARIDG
-1674 DKSEITA
+1674 DKSEITE

-1754 GRNLLMRTNQG
+1754 ARNYILNTGKAYSFTGKNVSNQVGLGGWVLKKEAATIGDYIFTVKLKFENCTFVDESVCWFQTNNNNGWGYTMLGGTRKTVKENGEYTFQGRYTWNKADVTGNAQIGFRVDYVGGG
-1765 TVNWSLIVSEQ
+1765 TVTVSE
-1776 GHTQMTA
+1776 MRL
-1783 WGEGVEFNVSSV
+1783 
-1795 FSGYAIVFYKLGETL
+1795 YKG
-1810 SMLEPNTEYM
+1810 
-1820 LSFDVWCDI
+1820 
-1829 SVGIT
+1829 
-1834 VGIKNSNATGSLSNV
+1834 
-1849 AQFNT
+1849 
-1854 IANQTVHVAT
+1854 
-1864 KLTTKDLTEYLRSQG
+1864 TKD
-1879 LYFDGFNA
+1879 
-1887 YVATY
+1887 V
-1892 RFKNLKME
+1892 
-1900 KGNKATGWTPAPED
+1900 GWTPAPED
-1914 AENALN
+1914 AENSLN

-1936 ITAAVESSKSYTDEK
+1936 ITAAVESAKSYTDEK
-1951 GESILL
+1951 GEHILSE
-1957 QTTSMIN
+1957 TTSMIE
-1964 VAKDE
+1964 VAKGE
-1969 INLSVDTKIDNLVIG
+1969 INLSVDTKIDNLQIG
-1984 GRNLLKYSAL
+1984 GRNLLRYSDLGEGILIGDVTTARGNHSCSIDTTNTYNGHNSVKVTATGAGSNAGANDFFWFSWLRNTTLNDIMPLVYTFYAKAGKNATKMGVRCGNNTTKLGEVTLTTSWAKYEL
-1994 EKTPLNNMV
+1994 KFTPV
-2003 YGRKPENAPVGV
+2003 AKW
-2015 EEGYKGARAVKLVFT
+2015 
-2030 TPSKMSVNEVMW
+2030 SDIVMW
-2042 RTWEERQA
+2042 LQQA
-2050 YNRVEPVVLRFWA
+2050 
-2063 KADKDN
+2063 D
-2069 TRMWTVLGYH
+2069 
-2079 GGKFAN
+2079 
-2085 PTISSEWKEYTV
+2085 
-2097 NFMPDGPWALW
+2097 
-2108 CIGLDAPG
+2108 
-2116 TVWISRPKLEYGT
+2116 TVWIAL
-2129 KPTDWTPAPE
+2129 
-2139 DVDNSITELS
+2139 
-2149 SRIEV
+2149 
-2154 TEESIKNTVSKT
+2154 
-2166 EFNSLSGTV
+2166 
-2175 SNHTSQITQ
+2175 
-2184 LNNQITSKV
+2184 
-2193 SSSELTEKLKGYV
+2193 
-2206 TTTTYNNKMSSI
+2206 
-2218 DQSLS
+2218 
-2223 SITSRVSSTETEI
+2223 
-2236 NTIDGSLQS
+2236 
-2245 ITQRVT
+2245 
-2251 TAEQKITDDAIKLTV
+2251 
-2266 KEQTKQIADEA
+2266 
-2277 VKDLE
+2277 
-2282 LGGRN
+2282 
-2287 ILLNTKVIGEA
+2287 
-2298 NTNRINGQL
+2298 
-2307 QLKATIQSETY
+2307 
-2318 RGFSVCM
+2318 
-2325 AKGSTT
+2325 
-2331 KYTEILQYLIT
+2331 
-2342 EFELGDIFTYSFYT
+2342 
-2356 KGTAKTLSVYFYG
+2356 
-2369 EHGYVRAKAIASS
+2369 
-2382 DGKAAGTSFGD
+2382 
-2393 GRRDIAVTGEWRRVW
+2393 
-2408 VTYQLNSSGDTS
+2408 
-2420 IPKCLLI
+2420 
-2427 RNQPN
+2427 
-2432 SGGDI
+2432 
-2437 YVCAPKLEKGS
+2437 PKLEKGT
-2448 KATDWTPAPEDYST
+2448 KPTDWTPAPEDYST

-2468 SFTMTS
+2468 SFKMTAT
-2474 SGISLLG
+2474 GISLLG
-2481 QNISLTGKVT
+2481 QNLTLTGRVT
-2491 FSMLASDVQGDL
+2491 FAMLASDAQGKVNTAQQAADNAQTAANTANTGL
-2503 NKLDGLGD
+2503 TSLKNSLGD
-2511 LAYKDKV
+2511 LAYRDKV

-2526 VIVGGYLKTSLID
+2526 VIQGGFIKTSLID
-2539 VDNLYVKHLEG
+2539 VDNLYVRHLQG
-2550 ADGVFTGSLQAATG
+2550 ATGDFTGEVSATSGQIGNWIIDDGALRSSDFDYPSSPTSGDGAG
-2564 SFSGE
+2564 SRLSRSGLM
-2569 VTAKSGKIGGW
+2569 
-2580 RISEHDLHSEDFVY
+2580 ISCTGEE
-2594 PDFTQ
+2594 T
-2599 PSGGNG
+2599 
-2605 GGLVSG
+2605 
-2611 GNGSMMRT
+2611 
-2619 DGIIINSTEN
+2619 
-2629 GVLPASSGSIM
+2629 GVLVPSSGSKL
-2640 AALINASGDNA
+2640 AACIVAKGANS

-2660 HCSSTYGYLSQV
+2660 ECNSSYGYLNNV

-2678 ATNAYSGTPMNT
+2678 AKNAYSSPQTKPL
-2690 PIALKIAN
+2690 ALKVSA
-2698 GFPDIP
+2698 GFCDIP
-2704 GVLLAGYV
+2704 GVLVAGSVSRDGARHYAF
-2712 YSSGISSKY
+2712 
-2721 KYGKKRTTSGAYQ
+2721 GKNNPAFTVTFP
-2734 STYGYGGVKQYQII
+2734 YGGYDQYRIV
-2748 HNLGHSNYVVLV
+2748 HNLGHTRYTVQV
-2760 TPVSIGASWR
+2760 TPYSIGLAWR
-2770 KYHAHIVSQG
+2770 KYHAHIAARDANSFCVV
-2780 PSDFFVAFID
+2780 FVD

-2800 DFMFAMIG
+2800 EFSFAVIG
-2808 NNT
+2808 DNT

>member
-1 MVAKNNID
+1 MELKIYDKSGVLKLTASPNS
-9 IKSSAGKTLL
+9 SSAL
-19 SVLLNIGAK
+19 SEEVMGECSVSA
-28 GYYSLMQH
+28 SFTH
-36 DYIVLPFKLCT
+36 
-47 PIDFKIGSYVDL
+47 
-59 RGVFDDA
+59 
-66 LGGKL
+66 
-71 AKMYYIT
+71 
-78 DKQNPTY
+78 
-85 NTSTGAYEYQLR
+85 TS
-97 LNAYYWLWNN
+97 
-107 FIFKYT
+107 F
-113 PENAAGE
+113 
-120 ASWSL
+120 
-125 TAPLDVQMGVFL
+125 V
-137 RNLSALGFTYNGT
+137 
-150 PYEVEIDDT
+150 
-159 VENKAVAM
+159 
-167 TYDNMHLLD
+167 LLD
-176 ALFSMG
+176 A
-182 SKDNWDCDVW
+182 
-192 VTENVIHFGRCE
+192 
-204 HGDPVKIELGVE
+204 GDYIELLGVRYKMRSPYRPVQKNTQTYSYTAKFYAPIHDAEDTLMLYLEDGDTRTEFSFDGGPREHLQLWVDNMNRVAGAEVWSIGTVITGENKTIDYNNLFCWE
-216 ASTMTRSESK
+216 AGFGSNGIAAAYNTELWADGYVVNLCKAERGERVELGYLKGLAGLSQEENGDVKFFTRL
-226 GTFATRIYA
+226 FPL
-235 FGSTR
+235 GSTR
-240 NIPENYRPA
+240 NIDATKYGHARLQLPSGAAYVDRNTALY
-249 DESLTVNGVV
+249 GV
-259 QKRLML
+259 KEAWEEASFSG
-265 PVDTPYIDAYPGM
+265 IYPKY
-278 AAHEVVEAIVV
+278 
-289 FDDIFPRRIGTI
+289 IGTVT
-301 SDVRT
+301 SVRSEEKTSEEGRKYT
-306 VDRAVTGESGEQVD
+306 VYYIKDSGM
-320 TFKAYQYRD
+320 
-329 SELSFKEDYVLP
+329 
-341 GKELRVIF
+341 G
-349 KSGKLNG
+349 
-356 LDFAVQFNPENAD
+356 FNPKDYEIPDLTYMLAFQTGDLAGRGGGDDGSFEVAWHEDAREWKIINVYPD
-369 PAEQLWEIVA
+369 DKTQIPGGEIV
-379 NEDYGRLLPDETI
+379 PVV
-392 KPEDGD
+392 GD
-398 TYLLYGFD
+398 TYIPWNFALPQEY
-406 IQLVSD
+406 V
-412 QYTPEAEQELK
+412 TAAEQAYAEA
-423 ERTENYVKK
+423 
-432 TMVDDGTYAT
+432 VDDYLSTY
-442 TLRNSWVSADPL
+442 SFDP
-454 RRTFDVGQRVK
+454 K
-465 LLNPGYFPAEGR
+465 
-477 ESRVIGW
+477 
-484 EMNLDIPS
+484 
-492 DAPIYTIGEST
+492 
-503 KYSRIGE
+503 KYSGTTDRNYIEQNRTPLMLGQNVRLLSDEYFTDGYKDTRIVKCVRKLDDLCQATVTCTDQIGNGWKTSVKNQLGNLQYILAKQAQQVIIDLIKTGE
-510 IEDKVDTLVYKGSKY
+510 GKT
-525 VGVGGSGVYVVRVN
+525 
-539 DSTPPSDTNVFSAL
+539 PSDTNVFSAL

-894 SVDVEYALG
+894 GVDVEYALG

-949 AKGEDGADGVPGA
+949 AKG
-962 DGKDGKTLYTW
+962 
-973 IRYADNA
+973 
-980 AGAGIS
+980 
-986 NDPTGKPFIGFAYN
+986 
-1000 KESASESDTP
+1000 
-1010 SDYTWSEIKGEQGVP
+1010 
-1025 GATGEDGKTLY
+1025 
-1036 TWIAYSDNANGRP
+1036 
-1049 MYQQPKDT
+1049 
-1057 TQYIGIAT
+1057 
-1065 NKESASESDNPNDYT
+1065 
-1080 WSKFKGEKGDKG
+1080 
-1092 DQGERG
+1092 
-1098 LQGLQGEKGEQ
+1098 
-1109 GIPGNPG
+1109 
-1116 KTLYTWIRYAD
+1116 
-1127 NANGDGISNSPTG
+1127 
-1140 KAFIGFAYNKET
+1140 
-1152 ATESNIPSDYTWSDI
+1152 
-1167 KGEQG
+1167 
-1172 VKGDKGDDG
+1172 
-1181 TQYYTWIKY
+1181 
-1190 SDNASGSGMYD
+1190 
-1201 TPKTTTQYIGI
+1201 
-1212 AVNKTSP
+1212 
-1219 TESNTPTDYTWSKF
+1219 
-1233 KGDKG
+1233 
-1238 DQGPQGIPG
+1238 
-1247 ADGAD
+1247 
-1252 GRTSYFHIKYSSKA
+1252 
-1266 NPTSAA
+1266 
-1272 DMTETPSEYIGTYVD
+1272 
-1287 YTAAD
+1287 
-1292 STDPSDYTW
+1292 
-1301 SRFQGIQGEKG
+1301 

-1340 QEFSTTDSTNKL
+1340 QGFSTTDSTNKL

-1385 ALEEQYYLSTS
+1385 ALEEQYYLSAS

-1450 QAISDLAENIG
+1450 QAISDLAENID

-1834 VGIKNSNATGSLSNV
+1834 VGIKNSNATGTLSNV

-1854 IANQTVHVAT
+1854 IANQTVHVAI

-1936 ITAAVESSKSYTDEK
+1936 ITVAVESSKSYTDEK
-1951 GESILL
+1951 GESILS

-1984 GRNLLKYSAL
+1984 GRNLLRYSAL

-2015 EEGYKGARAVKLVFT
+2015 EEGYKGAKAVKLVFT

-2079 GGKFAN
+2079 GGRFGHL
-2085 PTISSEWKEYTV
+2085 TLTTEWAEYTV
-2097 NFMPDGPWALW
+2097 RFLPDGPWALW

-2116 TVWISRPKLEYGT
+2116 TLWISRPKLEYGT

-2139 DVDNSITELS
+2139 DTDASITELS

-2236 NTIDGSLQS
+2236 NAIDGSLQS

-2408 VTYQLNSSGDTS
+2408 VTYQLDSSGDTS

-2569 VTAKSGKIGGW
+2569 VTASSGRIGEFE
-2580 RISEHDLHSEDFVY
+2580 INSEGLYRS
-2594 PDFTQ
+2594 
-2599 PSGGNG
+2599 SGGNEVSLSPG
-2605 GGLVSG
+2605 ELYIQRSISYAGTNVTNTEVRICRKDTSDTFSPDGMIAVSIYRRGMSYNSNGYYAPALRVQSDNVTNYNVAIRAEGGSIVADGGLLERVIDLNPTSERITVLPIDRG
-2611 GNGSMMRT
+2611 GNFMIFNDTYRYMYLPNRDSLCKAFGKEWSRDTVAARITVCSHPQSSQTIRFSFRT
-2619 DGIIINSTEN
+2619 D
-2629 GVLPASSGSIM
+2629 
-2640 AALINASGDNA
+2640 
-2651 WVQGAYIGA
+2651 
-2660 HCSSTYGYLSQV
+2660 
-2672 VALELS
+2672 
-2678 ATNAYSGTPMNT
+2678 
-2690 PIALKIAN
+2690 
-2698 GFPDIP
+2698 
-2704 GVLLAGYV
+2704 
-2712 YSSGISSKY
+2712 
-2721 KYGKKRTTSGAYQ
+2721 
-2734 STYGYGGVKQYQII
+2734 
-2748 HNLGHSNYVVLV
+2748 
-2760 TPVSIGASWR
+2760 
-2770 KYHAHIVSQG
+2770 
-2780 PSDFFVAFID
+2780 D
-2790 SGTEGTLVQS
+2790 SGTFYDHNGNSMGSYIDLRKGDSIVFILVSEPSTYWAVMLNVNQ
-2800 DFMFAMIG
+2800 
-2808 NNT
+2808 

>member
-1 MVAKNNID
+1 MELKIYDKSGVLKLTASPNS
-9 IKSSAGKTLL
+9 SSAL
-19 SVLLNIGAK
+19 SEEVMGECSVSA
-28 GYYSLMQH
+28 SFTH
-36 DYIVLPFKLCT
+36 
-47 PIDFKIGSYVDL
+47 
-59 RGVFDDA
+59 
-66 LGGKL
+66 
-71 AKMYYIT
+71 
-78 DKQNPTY
+78 
-85 NTSTGAYEYQLR
+85 TS
-97 LNAYYWLWNN
+97 
-107 FIFKYT
+107 F
-113 PENAAGE
+113 
-120 ASWSL
+120 
-125 TAPLDVQMGVFL
+125 V
-137 RNLSALGFTYNGT
+137 
-150 PYEVEIDDT
+150 
-159 VENKAVAM
+159 
-167 TYDNMHLLD
+167 LLD
-176 ALFSMG
+176 A
-182 SKDNWDCDVW
+182 
-192 VTENVIHFGRCE
+192 
-204 HGDPVKIELGVE
+204 GDYIELLGVRYKMRSPYRPVQKNTQTYSYTAKFYAPIHDAEDTLMLYLEDGDTRTEFSFDGGPREHLQLWVDNMNRVAGAEVWSIGTVITGENKTIDYNNLFCWE
-216 ASTMTRSESK
+216 AGFGSNGIAAAYNTELWADGYVVNLCKAERGERVELGYLKGLAGLSQEENGDVKFFTRL
-226 GTFATRIYA
+226 FPL
-235 FGSTR
+235 GSTR
-240 NIPENYRPA
+240 NIDATKYGHARLQLPSGAAYVDRNTALY
-249 DESLTVNGVV
+249 GV
-259 QKRLML
+259 KEAWEEASFSG
-265 PVDTPYIDAYPGM
+265 IYPKY
-278 AAHEVVEAIVV
+278 
-289 FDDIFPRRIGTI
+289 IGTVT
-301 SDVRT
+301 SVRSEEKTSEEGRKYT
-306 VDRAVTGESGEQVD
+306 VYYIKDSGM
-320 TFKAYQYRD
+320 
-329 SELSFKEDYVLP
+329 
-341 GKELRVIF
+341 G
-349 KSGKLNG
+349 
-356 LDFAVQFNPENAD
+356 FNPKDYEIPDLTYMLAFQTGD
-369 PAEQLWEIVA
+369 LAGRGGGDDGSFEVAWHEDAREWEIINV
-379 NEDYGRLLPDETI
+379 YPDDKTQIPGGEI
-392 KPEDGD
+392 VPVVGD
-398 TYLLYGFD
+398 TYIPWNFALPQEY
-406 IQLVSD
+406 V
-412 QYTPEAEQELK
+412 TAAEQAYAEA
-423 ERTENYVKK
+423 
-432 TMVDDGTYAT
+432 VDDYLSTY
-442 TLRNSWVSADPL
+442 SFDP
-454 RRTFDVGQRVK
+454 K
-465 LLNPGYFPAEGR
+465 
-477 ESRVIGW
+477 
-484 EMNLDIPS
+484 
-492 DAPIYTIGEST
+492 
-503 KYSRIGE
+503 KYSGTTDRNYIEQNRTPLMLGQNVRLLSDEYFADGYKDTRIVKCVRKLDDLCQATITCTDQIGNGWKTSVENQLGNLQYILAKQAQQVIIDLIKTGE
-510 IEDKVDTLVYKGSKY
+510 GKT
-525 VGVGGSGVYVVRVN
+525 
-539 DSTPPSDTNVFSAL
+539 PSDTNVFSAL

-949 AKGEDGADGVPGA
+949 AKG
-962 DGKDGKTLYTW
+962 
-973 IRYADNA
+973 
-980 AGAGIS
+980 
-986 NDPTGKPFIGFAYN
+986 
-1000 KESASESDTP
+1000 
-1010 SDYTWSEIKGEQGVP
+1010 
-1025 GATGEDGKTLY
+1025 
-1036 TWIAYSDNANGRP
+1036 
-1049 MYQQPKDT
+1049 
-1057 TQYIGIAT
+1057 
-1065 NKESASESDNPNDYT
+1065 
-1080 WSKFKGEKGDKG
+1080 
-1092 DQGERG
+1092 
-1098 LQGLQGEKGEQ
+1098 
-1109 GIPGNPG
+1109 
-1116 KTLYTWIRYAD
+1116 
-1127 NANGDGISNSPTG
+1127 
-1140 KAFIGFAYNKET
+1140 
-1152 ATESNIPSDYTWSDI
+1152 
-1167 KGEQG
+1167 
-1172 VKGDKGDDG
+1172 
-1181 TQYYTWIKY
+1181 
-1190 SDNASGSGMYD
+1190 
-1201 TPKTTTQYIGI
+1201 
-1212 AVNKTSP
+1212 
-1219 TESNTPTDYTWSKF
+1219 
-1233 KGDKG
+1233 
-1238 DQGPQGIPG
+1238 
-1247 ADGAD
+1247 
-1252 GRTSYFHIKYSSKA
+1252 
-1266 NPTSAA
+1266 
-1272 DMTETPSEYIGTYVD
+1272 
-1287 YTAAD
+1287 
-1292 STDPSDYTW
+1292 
-1301 SRFQGIQGEKG
+1301 

-1450 QAISDLAENIG
+1450 QAISDLAENID

-1518 GKAYRFQMSGS
+1518 GKVYRFQMSGS

-1834 VGIKNSNATGSLSNV
+1834 VGIKNRNATGSLSNV

-1854 IANQTVHVAT
+1854 IANQTVHVAI

-1930 EATNES
+1930 EATNGS
-1936 ITAAVESSKSYTDEK
+1936 ITAAVKSSKSYTDEK
-1951 GESILL
+1951 GEIILS

-1964 VAKDE
+1964 VAKDG

-1984 GRNLLKYSAL
+1984 GRNLLRYSAL

-2015 EEGYKGARAVKLVFT
+2015 EEGYKGAKAVKLVFT
-2030 TPSKMSVNEVMW
+2030 TPGKMSVNEVMW

-2079 GGKFAN
+2079 GGKIARL
-2085 PTISSEWKEYTV
+2085 TISSEWKEYTV

-2166 EFNSLSGTV
+2166 EFNSLSRTV

-2599 PSGGNG
+2599 PSEGNG

>member
-1 MVAKNNID
+1 MAKRQSKIQWYGD
-9 IKSSAGKTLL
+9 TLGTDGKAQPPVIAPDVERHLEGL
-19 SVLLNIGAK
+19 NRGEIYICDNKEDPVL
-28 GYYSLMQH
+28 
-36 DYIVLPFKLCT
+36 
-47 PIDFKIGSYVDL
+47 
-59 RGVFDDA
+59 
-66 LGGKL
+66 
-71 AKMYYIT
+71 
-78 DKQNPTY
+78 
-85 NTSTGAYEYQLR
+85 
-97 LNAYYWLWNN
+97 
-107 FIFKYT
+107 FIRTNK
-113 PENAAGE
+113 
-120 ASWSL
+120 
-125 TAPLDVQMGVFL
+125 
-137 RNLSALGFTYNGT
+137 
-150 PYEVEIDDT
+150 DT
-159 VENKAVAM
+159 VVGIR
-167 TYDNMHLLD
+167 
-176 ALFSMG
+176 G
-182 SKDNWDCDVW
+182 S
-192 VTENVIHFGRCE
+192 
-204 HGDPVKIELGVE
+204 
-216 ASTMTRSESK
+216 AS
-226 GTFATRIYA
+226 
-235 FGSTR
+235 
-240 NIPENYRPA
+240 
-249 DESLTVNGVV
+249 
-259 QKRLML
+259 
-265 PVDTPYIDAYPGM
+265 
-278 AAHEVVEAIVV
+278 VVEMA
-289 FDDIFPRRIGTI
+289 
-301 SDVRT
+301 
-306 VDRAVTGESGEQVD
+306 
-320 TFKAYQYRD
+320 
-329 SELSFKEDYVLP
+329 
-341 GKELRVIF
+341 
-349 KSGKLNG
+349 
-356 LDFAVQFNPENAD
+356 
-369 PAEQLWEIVA
+369 
-379 NEDYGRLLPDETI
+379 
-392 KPEDGD
+392 
-398 TYLLYGFD
+398 
-406 IQLVSD
+406 
-412 QYTPEAEQELK
+412 
-423 ERTENYVKK
+423 
-432 TMVDDGTYAT
+432 
-442 TLRNSWVSADPL
+442 
-454 RRTFDVGQRVK
+454 
-465 LLNPGYFPAEGR
+465 
-477 ESRVIGW
+477 
-484 EMNLDIPS
+484 
-492 DAPIYTIGEST
+492 
-503 KYSRIGE
+503 KY
-510 IEDKVDTLVYKGSKY
+510 
-525 VGVGGSGVYVVRVN
+525 
-539 DSTPPSDTNVFSAL
+539 
-553 RSLATFLRKDQED
+553 FLRKDQED

-640 SGGKVDAQGTAEL
+640 SGGKVDAQGAAEL

-738 FYRCFFE
+738 FYRCYFE

-894 SVDVEYALG
+894 GVDVEYALG

-929 RTKTTTPKGSSYS
+929 RTKTTTSKGSSYS

-949 AKGEDGADGVPGA
+949 AKG
-962 DGKDGKTLYTW
+962 
-973 IRYADNA
+973 
-980 AGAGIS
+980 
-986 NDPTGKPFIGFAYN
+986 
-1000 KESASESDTP
+1000 
-1010 SDYTWSEIKGEQGVP
+1010 
-1025 GATGEDGKTLY
+1025 
-1036 TWIAYSDNANGRP
+1036 
-1049 MYQQPKDT
+1049 
-1057 TQYIGIAT
+1057 
-1065 NKESASESDNPNDYT
+1065 
-1080 WSKFKGEKGDKG
+1080 DKG
-1092 DQGERG
+1092 DQG

-1109 GIPGNPG
+1109 GIPGTPGKDGADG

-1127 NANGDGISNSPTG
+1127 DAQGNGMSNDPTG
-1140 KAFIGFAYNKET
+1140 KAFIGFAYNKDT
-1152 ATESNIPSDYTWSDI
+1152 ATESDNPADYAWSDI

-1172 VKGDKGDDG
+1172 VKGDKGEDG

-1190 SDNASGSGMYD
+1190 SDNADGSGMYD
-1201 TPKTTTQYIGI
+1201 TPKSTTQYIGI

-1312 DQGIPGTNGADGK
+1312 DQGIPGTSGEDGK

-1340 QEFSTTDSTNKL
+1340 QGFSTTDSTNKL

-1359 TTQDDSPDHKK
+1359 TTQADSTDPKK

-1396 NTTQTGGTWQTTC
+1396 DTTQTGGSWQTTC

-1450 QAISDLAENIG
+1450 QAISDLAENID
-1461 FVNSLSEELGTVK
+1461 FVNSLSEELETVK

-1484 FYDPVPTLTNAP
+1484 FYDPVPTLTNTP

-1567 NASAYDVGDLWVNA
+1567 NASAYDLGDLWVNA

-1610 ASKYTDDSKANQAIA
+1610 ASKYTDDTKANQAIA

-1630 MAAANNA
+1630 LAAANDA
-1637 QSTATAAKNR
+1637 QDTANAAKER

-1662 QGLKDEIARIDG
+1662 QALKDEIARIDG
-1674 DKSEITA
+1674 DKSEITE

-1754 GRNLLMRTNQG
+1754 ARNYILNTGTPYSFTPQNKENDVRFPNYSLLKEASQFGKATFVCKVTLSGCTYSGNSEIALQSNQMNG
-1765 TVNWSLIVSEQ
+1765 WTYKRLGGI
-1776 GHTQMTA
+1776 M
-1783 WGEGVEFNVSSV
+1783 VSSDGEYIVANTDLNLKSVQANANGNTTV
-1795 FSGYAIVFYKLGETL
+1795 FVRTDYIGGGTITISEMRLYAG
-1810 SMLEPNTEYM
+1810 
-1820 LSFDVWCDI
+1820 
-1829 SVGIT
+1829 
-1834 VGIKNSNATGSLSNV
+1834 
-1849 AQFNT
+1849 
-1854 IANQTVHVAT
+1854 
-1864 KLTTKDLTEYLRSQG
+1864 TKD
-1879 LYFDGFNA
+1879 
-1887 YVATY
+1887 V
-1892 RFKNLKME
+1892 
-1900 KGNKATGWTPAPED
+1900 GWTPAPED

-1936 ITAAVESSKSYTDEK
+1936 ITAAVESAKSYTDEK
-1951 GESILL
+1951 GEHILSE
-1957 QTTSMIN
+1957 TTSMIE

-1969 INLSVDTKIDNLVIG
+1969 INLSVDTKIDNLQIG
-1984 GRNLLKYSAL
+1984 GRNYFGFNK
-1994 EKTPLNNMV
+1994 
-2003 YGRKPENAPVGV
+2003 GV
-2015 EEGYKGARAVKLVFT
+2015 QIAQMNSIVSVREFDQSIKGAKVTLNTNGSAGAIIFRIQHLGMMDTGYYTFSAYMKVSQACNIRMDICDSTTSRLYSLTTDYQRVVYTGNVTKYVNDGNYYGFVDFT
-2030 TPSKMSVNEVMW
+2030 IPAGESIPS
-2042 RTWEERQA
+2042 
-2050 YNRVEPVVLRFWA
+2050 
-2063 KADKDN
+2063 
-2069 TRMWTVLGYH
+2069 
-2079 GGKFAN
+2079 
-2085 PTISSEWKEYTV
+2085 
-2097 NFMPDGPWALW
+2097 
-2108 CIGLDAPG
+2108 G
-2116 TVWISRPKLEYGT
+2116 TVFYLKEIKIEKGT

-2139 DVDNSITELS
+2139 DTDASITELS

-2166 EFNSLSGTV
+2166 EFNELGDVV

-2236 NTIDGSLQS
+2236 NTIDGELQD
-2245 ITQRVT
+2245 ITERVSA
-2251 TAEQKITDDAIKLTV
+2251 AELKITDDAIRATV
-2266 KEQTKQIADEA
+2266 ESQTKQIADEA
-2277 VKDLE
+2277 VADL
-2282 LGGRN
+2282 LIGG
-2287 ILLNTKVIGEA
+2287 
-2298 NTNRINGQL
+2298 TNL
-2307 QLKATIQSETY
+2307 
-2318 RGFSVCM
+2318 V
-2325 AKGSTT
+2325 KGSATWNFAEFYT
-2331 KYTEILQYLIT
+2331 SGTFIYEAYTMPSVPSGMGIKIQCTATPLSGGGFFSGPYRCVSGKKYTWSFYARANRAHTVSTVGFENGGQRSIALTTTRQRFTHTFTANSY
-2342 EFELGDIFTYSFYT
+2342 EFVAFTFYNGWQSGDIVYIDSF
-2356 KGTAKTLSVYFYG
+2356 
-2369 EHGYVRAKAIASS
+2369 
-2382 DGKAAGTSFGD
+2382 
-2393 GRRDIAVTGEWRRVW
+2393 
-2408 VTYQLNSSGDTS
+2408 
-2420 IPKCLLI
+2420 
-2427 RNQPN
+2427 
-2432 SGGDI
+2432 
-2437 YVCAPKLEKGS
+2437 KLEEGD
-2448 KATDWTPAPEDYST
+2448 KATDWDAHPDDAKMQGDNLLPGTKDFDGWTTYGSVSLDTSMIYQGLTPTKATANYAYKGYIYTFVSGKFYTLSGWVRANVANSVTVYFAGFTGVGQGRFTIPKANTWYRFVYCFKCGDADHAAGTTIVRLESGDSISSSRPLWVCGLKLEEGITPSPWTTALSEYST

-2468 SFTMTS
+2468 SFEMTAN
-2474 SGISLLG
+2474 GISLLG
-2481 QNISLTGKVT
+2481 QEITLTGKVT
-2491 FSMLASDVQGDL
+2491 FSMLASDAQ
-2503 NKLDGLGD
+2503 NKVTTAQNTATSAQNKANSVDSALSSLKNDLGD

-2518 SDAMLDET
+2518 SDAMLDKT

-2550 ADGVFTGSLQAATG
+2550 ADGVFKGSLQAATG

-2569 VTAKSGKIGGW
+2569 VYAKSGNIGHWIIDGYNLKTENNIIPDSPAAGGVGS
-2580 RISEHDLHSEDFVY
+2580 RIA
-2594 PDFTQ
+2594 
-2599 PSGGNG
+2599 NG
-2605 GGLVSG
+2605 GLQLTC
-2611 GNGSMMRT
+2611 GSEA
-2619 DGIIINSTEN
+2619 G
-2629 GVLPASSGSIM
+2629 SSGILPLSSGM
-2640 AALINASGDNA
+2640 AMTASLVAKGNE
-2651 WVQGAYIGA
+2651 QGLYGAFIGA
-2660 HCSSTYGYLSQV
+2660 EYNGYAGSIPTV
-2672 VALELS
+2672 IALELS
-2678 ATNAYSGTPMNT
+2678 AKSTSTNVLSQHPFAINVNAGFCNLQGIEKLSFKQFYDIKLNTNLSNFDTYAYTYPDKSVSANNT
-2690 PIALKIAN
+2690 TITKPINDNYANLLHLYGAGKYTVNICGPENGGQMLVITNETSTEKYICMTRGSDHWTYALKAYN
-2698 GFPDIP
+2698 GCIVYVN
-2704 GVLLAGYV
+2704 GVRYSYRGRSVNDLLILGAG
-2712 YSSGISSKY
+2712 
-2721 KYGKKRTTSGAYQ
+2721 
-2734 STYGYGGVKQYQII
+2734 
-2748 HNLGHSNYVVLV
+2748 N
-2760 TPVSIGASWR
+2760 
-2770 KYHAHIVSQG
+2770 
-2780 PSDFFVAFID
+2780 
-2790 SGTEGTLVQS
+2790 
-2800 DFMFAMIG
+2800 
-2808 NNT
+2808 

>member
-1 MVAKNNID
+1 MELKIYDKSGVLKLTASPNS
-9 IKSSAGKTLL
+9 SSAL
-19 SVLLNIGAK
+19 SEEVMGECSVSA
-28 GYYSLMQH
+28 SFTH
-36 DYIVLPFKLCT
+36 
-47 PIDFKIGSYVDL
+47 
-59 RGVFDDA
+59 
-66 LGGKL
+66 
-71 AKMYYIT
+71 
-78 DKQNPTY
+78 
-85 NTSTGAYEYQLR
+85 TS
-97 LNAYYWLWNN
+97 
-107 FIFKYT
+107 F
-113 PENAAGE
+113 
-120 ASWSL
+120 
-125 TAPLDVQMGVFL
+125 V
-137 RNLSALGFTYNGT
+137 
-150 PYEVEIDDT
+150 
-159 VENKAVAM
+159 
-167 TYDNMHLLD
+167 LLD
-176 ALFSMG
+176 A
-182 SKDNWDCDVW
+182 
-192 VTENVIHFGRCE
+192 
-204 HGDPVKIELGVE
+204 GDYIELQGVRYKMRSPYRPVQKNTQTYSYTAKFYAPIHDAEDTLMLYLEDGDTRTEFSFDGGPREHLQLWVDNMNRVAGAEVWSIGTVITGENKTIDYNNLFCWE
-216 ASTMTRSESK
+216 AGFGSNGIAAAYNTELWADGYVVNLCKAERGERVELGYLKGLAGLSQEENGDVKFFTRL
-226 GTFATRIYA
+226 FPL
-235 FGSTR
+235 GSTR
-240 NIPENYRPA
+240 NIDATKYGHARLQLPSGAAYVDRNTALY
-249 DESLTVNGVV
+249 GV
-259 QKRLML
+259 KEAWEEASFSG
-265 PVDTPYIDAYPGM
+265 IYPKY
-278 AAHEVVEAIVV
+278 
-289 FDDIFPRRIGTI
+289 IGTVT
-301 SDVRT
+301 SVRSEEKTSKEGRKYT
-306 VDRAVTGESGEQVD
+306 VYYIKDSGM
-320 TFKAYQYRD
+320 
-329 SELSFKEDYVLP
+329 
-341 GKELRVIF
+341 G
-349 KSGKLNG
+349 
-356 LDFAVQFNPENAD
+356 FNPKDYEIPDLTYMLAFQTGD
-369 PAEQLWEIVA
+369 LAGRGGGDDGSFEVAWHEDAREWEIINV
-379 NEDYGRLLPDETI
+379 YPDDKTQIPGGEI
-392 KPEDGD
+392 VPVVGD
-398 TYLLYGFD
+398 TYIPWNFALPQEY
-406 IQLVSD
+406 V
-412 QYTPEAEQELK
+412 TAAEQAYAEA
-423 ERTENYVKK
+423 
-432 TMVDDGTYAT
+432 VDDYLSTY
-442 TLRNSWVSADPL
+442 SFDP
-454 RRTFDVGQRVK
+454 K
-465 LLNPGYFPAEGR
+465 
-477 ESRVIGW
+477 
-484 EMNLDIPS
+484 
-492 DAPIYTIGEST
+492 
-503 KYSRIGE
+503 KYSGTTDRNYIEQNRTPLMLGQNVRLLSDEYFADGYKDTRIVKCVRKLDDLCQATITCTDQIGNGWKTSVENQLGNLQYILAKQAQQVIIDLIKTGE
-510 IEDKVDTLVYKGSKY
+510 GKT
-525 VGVGGSGVYVVRVN
+525 
-539 DSTPPSDTNVFSAL
+539 PSDTNVFSAL
-553 RSLATFLRKDQED
+553 CSLATFLRKDQED

-640 SGGKVDAQGTAEL
+640 SGGKVDAHGAAEL

-673 TGALGTGFTLKID
+673 TGALGTGFTLNID

-705 FVELLIQKIRAV
+705 FVQLLIQKIRAV

-894 SVDVEYALG
+894 GVDVEYALG

-1340 QEFSTTDSTNKL
+1340 QGFSTTDSTNKL

-1441 INDLGAKLE
+1441 INGVNEDL
-1450 QAISDLAENIG
+1450 QN
-1461 FVNSLSEELGTVK
+1461 
-1474 DQVDGAIETW
+1474 
-1484 FYDPVPTLTNAP
+1484 
-1496 ASSWTTTELK
+1496 
-1506 NQHLGDLYYDGN
+1506 
-1518 GKAYRFQMSGS
+1518 
-1529 NYVWQ
+1529 
-1534 VITDT
+1534 
-1539 DITKALANAQKAQDT
+1539 
-1554 ADGKR
+1554 
-1559 RVFVTTPT
+1559 
-1567 NASAYDVGDLWVNA
+1567 
-1581 TYGSYSNDLLRCKT
+1581 
-1595 AKAAGAAWNISHWEK
+1595 
-1610 ASKYTDDSKANQAIA
+1610 
-1625 DAAEA
+1625 
-1630 MAAANNA
+1630 
-1637 QSTATAAKNR
+1637 
-1647 LDGWAAD
+1647 
-1654 NVISPTEK
+1654 
-1662 QGLKDEIARIDG
+1662 
-1674 DKSEITA
+1674 
-1681 NYTKYGLGTPT
+1681 
-1692 AYNNAH
+1692 
-1698 SAYRAVLVTL
+1698 
-1708 SAATPETIAIPSDF
+1708 
-1722 ATKQTAYYTAR
+1722 
-1733 TDALTA
+1733 
-1739 IADAAKAYVDSIEIG
+1739 
-1754 GRNLLMRTNQG
+1754 
-1765 TVNWSLIVSEQ
+1765 
-1776 GHTQMTA
+1776 
-1783 WGEGVEFNVSSV
+1783 
-1795 FSGYAIVFYKLGETL
+1795 
-1810 SMLEPNTEYM
+1810 
-1820 LSFDVWCDI
+1820 
-1829 SVGIT
+1829 
-1834 VGIKNSNATGSLSNV
+1834 
-1849 AQFNT
+1849 
-1854 IANQTVHVAT
+1854 
-1864 KLTTKDLTEYLRSQG
+1864 
-1879 LYFDGFNA
+1879 
-1887 YVATY
+1887 
-1892 RFKNLKME
+1892 
-1900 KGNKATGWTPAPED
+1900 
-1914 AENALN
+1914 
-1920 DYKEEVEAKF
+1920 YKEEVEAKF

-1951 GESILL
+1951 GESILS

-1984 GRNLLKYSAL
+1984 GRNLLRYSAL

-2015 EEGYKGARAVKLVFT
+2015 EEGYKGAKAVKLVFT

-2079 GGKFAN
+2079 GGRFGHL
-2085 PTISSEWKEYTV
+2085 TLTTEWAEYTV
-2097 NFMPDGPWALW
+2097 RFLPDGPWALW

-2116 TVWISRPKLEYGT
+2116 TLWISRPKLEYGT

-2139 DVDNSITELS
+2139 DTDASITELS

-2408 VTYQLNSSGDTS
+2408 VTYQLDSSGDTS

-2491 FSMLASDVQGDL
+2491 FSMLGSDVQGDL

-2569 VTAKSGKIGGW
+2569 VTASSGKIGGW
-2580 RISEHDLHSEDFVY
+2580 VISEHDLRSEDFVY

>member
-1 MVAKNNID
+1 MDKLLKLYTYVDGANDTPFPNESEQIIIGSFQYDANRMGGAPTITATVKHRLCLDDLWTDKVYATFKGEKYFVKNTPSSSKSNDDARYEHSVELLSEREILNHVYFIDAVQGDSSIDIYKSNSTTVVFFGDITEFVSRLNASLSYFGLDYTVVIDEGITSEEKQVSITDKYFLSALQEIFNIYELAYYFVGKTIHVGFTENAITFPMAYGADGALLSISKENANYQIINSITGVGSTDNIPYYYPNESDDRNAIISSGKKWITPQANLMPPVYRESEGADMFYDAKNNTYPD
-9 IKSSAGKTLL
+9 PEG
-19 SVLLNIGAK
+19 
-28 GYYSLMQH
+28 GYYEFENEYSEDNPQQ
-36 DYIVLPFKLCT
+36 
-47 PIDFKIGSYVDL
+47 
-59 RGVFDDA
+59 
-66 LGGKL
+66 GKVSFPEI
-71 AKMYYIT
+71 K
-78 DKQNPTY
+78 PTIKGM
-85 NTSTGAYEYQLR
+85 T
-97 LNAYYWLWNN
+97 
-107 FIFKYT
+107 
-113 PENAAGE
+113 NAAGQRIDTFIE
-120 ASWSL
+120 FAYDRDDNEDFDPDNNNEYLHPYFFAKLRKTDGSNGFNLFDHAIENQPMQISM
-125 TAPLDVQMGVFL
+125 TSGICGACTFEIGVGEETQKNIVQVDDNG
-137 RNLSALGFTYNGT
+137 NLKRDENG
-150 PYEVEIDDT
+150 
-159 VENKAVAM
+159 
-167 TYDNMHLLD
+167 
-176 ALFSMG
+176 
-182 SKDNWDCDVW
+182 
-192 VTENVIHFGRCE
+192 NVIRSGEPQDRQNNTQTNE
-204 HGDPVKIELGVE
+204 VWIALRKDD
-216 ASTMTRSESK
+216 ST
-226 GTFATRIYA
+226 YA
-235 FGSTR
+235 QLMP
-240 NIPENYRPA
+240 NKEYNYRP
-249 DESLTVNGVV
+249 STN
-259 QKRLML
+259 
-265 PVDTPYIDAYPGM
+265 
-278 AAHEVVEAIVV
+278 
-289 FDDIFPRRIGTI
+289 
-301 SDVRT
+301 
-306 VDRAVTGESGEQVD
+306 D
-320 TFKAYQYRD
+320 TFVI
-329 SELSFKEDYVLP
+329 LGINLP
-341 GKELRVIF
+341 QGYITR
-349 KSGKLNG
+349 
-356 LDFAVQFNPENAD
+356 
-369 PAEQLWEIVA
+369 
-379 NEDYGRLLPDETI
+379 
-392 KPEDGD
+392 
-398 TYLLYGFD
+398 
-406 IQLVSD
+406 
-412 QYTPEAEQELK
+412 AEQELEDSLIK
-423 ERTENYVKK
+423 HMWMNNREKFNFSIKFSRIFFAEHPEVLEQLNENARLLIEYNNQQFTFYVDGFSYK
-432 TMVDDGTYAT
+432 MDSNIPLPEVSVDLVE
-442 TLRNSWVSADPL
+442 TL
-454 RRTFDVGQRVK
+454 TVGQNSLQNALDSVK
-465 LLNPGYFPAEGR
+465 QDILSSIGGADFLKQGLKYFIR
-477 ESRVIGW
+477 K
-484 EMNLDIPS
+484 DIS
-492 DAPIYTIGEST
+492 D
-503 KYSRIGE
+503 
-510 IEDKVDTLVYKGSKY
+510 Y
-525 VGVGGSGVYVVRVN
+525 VRGI
-539 DSTPPSDTNVFSAL
+539 T
-553 RSLATFLRKDQED
+553 TFLN
-566 TAQEV
+566 
-571 ITFLKGLR
+571 GLR
-579 IAGHYISKVILSPEE
+579 IKGKYISDIIMSPEQ
-594 LEEAD
+594 LEETD
-599 DAIMSVLKAVNTFI
+599 DVIMSVLKAVNTFI

-640 SGGKVDAQGTAEL
+640 SGGKVDAQGAAEL

-658 RGLVTASGIESADFS
+658 QGLVTASGIESADFS

-705 FVELLIQKIRAV
+705 FVQLLIQKIRAV

-722 LSPATMNCSRV
+722 LSPASMNCSRV

-738 FYRCFFE
+738 FYRCYFE

-894 SVDVEYALG
+894 GVDVEYALG

-915 TTAPEWQAG
+915 TTAPEWQVG

-929 RTKTTTPKGSSYS
+929 RTKTTTSKGSSYS

-949 AKGEDGADGVPGA
+949 AKG
-962 DGKDGKTLYTW
+962 
-973 IRYADNA
+973 
-980 AGAGIS
+980 
-986 NDPTGKPFIGFAYN
+986 
-1000 KESASESDTP
+1000 
-1010 SDYTWSEIKGEQGVP
+1010 
-1025 GATGEDGKTLY
+1025 
-1036 TWIAYSDNANGRP
+1036 
-1049 MYQQPKDT
+1049 
-1057 TQYIGIAT
+1057 
-1065 NKESASESDNPNDYT
+1065 
-1080 WSKFKGEKGDKG
+1080 DKG
-1092 DQGERG
+1092 DQG

-1109 GIPGNPG
+1109 GIPGTPGKDGADG

-1127 NANGDGISNSPTG
+1127 DAQGNGMSNDPTG
-1140 KAFIGFAYNKET
+1140 KAFIGFAYNKDT
-1152 ATESNIPSDYTWSDI
+1152 ATESDNPADYAWSDI

-1172 VKGDKGDDG
+1172 VKGDKGEDG

-1190 SDNASGSGMYD
+1190 SDNADGSEMYD
-1201 TPKTTTQYIGI
+1201 TPKSTTQYIGI

-1312 DQGIPGTNGADGK
+1312 DQGIPGTSGEDGK

-1340 QEFSTTDSTNKL
+1340 QGFSTTDSANKL

-1359 TTQDDSPDHKK
+1359 TTQADSTDYKK

-1396 NTTQTGGTWQTTC
+1396 NTTQTGGSWQTTC

-1450 QAISDLAENIG
+1450 QAISDLAENID
-1461 FVNSLSEELGTVK
+1461 FVNSLSEELETVK

-1484 FYDPVPTLTNAP
+1484 FYAPVPTLTNAP

-1610 ASKYTDDSKANQAIA
+1610 ASKYTDDTKANQAIA

-1630 MAAANNA
+1630 LAAANDA
-1637 QSTATAAKNR
+1637 QDTANAAKER

-1654 NVISPTEK
+1654 NVISPAEK
-1662 QGLKDEIARIDG
+1662 QALKDEIARIDG

-1708 SAATPETIAIPSDF
+1708 SAATPETITIPSDF

-1754 GRNLLMRTNQG
+1754 ARNYILNTGKAYSFTGKNVSNQVGFGGWVLKKEAATIGDYIFTVKLKFENCTFVDESVCWFQTNNNNGWGYTMLAQTRKTVKENGEYTFQGRYTWNKADVTGNAQIGFRVDYVGGG
-1765 TVNWSLIVSEQ
+1765 TVTVSE
-1776 GHTQMTA
+1776 MRL
-1783 WGEGVEFNVSSV
+1783 
-1795 FSGYAIVFYKLGETL
+1795 YKG
-1810 SMLEPNTEYM
+1810 
-1820 LSFDVWCDI
+1820 
-1829 SVGIT
+1829 
-1834 VGIKNSNATGSLSNV
+1834 
-1849 AQFNT
+1849 
-1854 IANQTVHVAT
+1854 
-1864 KLTTKDLTEYLRSQG
+1864 TKD
-1879 LYFDGFNA
+1879 
-1887 YVATY
+1887 V
-1892 RFKNLKME
+1892 
-1900 KGNKATGWTPAPED
+1900 GWTPAPED
-1914 AENALN
+1914 AENSLN

-1936 ITAAVESSKSYTDEK
+1936 ITAAVESAKSYTDEK
-1951 GESILL
+1951 GEHILSE
-1957 QTTSMIN
+1957 TTSMIN
-1964 VAKDE
+1964 VAKND
-1969 INLSVDTKIDNLVIG
+1969 ISLSVDTKINNLQIG
-1984 GRNLLKYSAL
+1984 GRNYFGFNKGVQIAAINNISSTREFDQSIKGAKVTLKADAPSSAIMFRIQYLGML
-1994 EKTPLNNMV
+1994 EK
-2003 YGRKPENAPVGV
+2003 
-2015 EEGYKGARAVKLVFT
+2015 GYYTFSAYMKADRACTIDIDICDASPKATVDLT
-2030 TPSKMSVNEVMW
+2030 TNYQ
-2042 RTWEERQA
+2042 R
-2050 YNRVEPVVLRFWA
+2050 VVLTANATSHLSDDSYRGFV
-2063 KADKDN
+2063 DF
-2069 TRMWTVLGYH
+2069 TVPR
-2079 GGKFAN
+2079 GGSI
-2085 PTISSEWKEYTV
+2085 PS
-2097 NFMPDGPWALW
+2097 
-2108 CIGLDAPG
+2108 G
-2116 TVWISRPKLEYGT
+2116 TVFYLKEIKIEKGT
-2129 KPTDWTPAPE
+2129 KATDWTPAPE
-2139 DVDNSITELS
+2139 DTDASITELS

-2166 EFNSLSGTV
+2166 EFDALGNTV
-2175 SNHTSQITQ
+2175 SSHTSQITQ
-2184 LNNQITSKV
+2184 LNNQISSKV

-2236 NTIDGSLQS
+2236 NTIDGELQD
-2245 ITQRVT
+2245 ITERVSA
-2251 TAEQKITDDAIKLTV
+2251 AELKITPDAICATV
-2266 KEQTKQIADEA
+2266 ESQTTQIANNA
-2277 VKDLE
+2277 VAGLE
-2282 LGGRN
+2282 IGGRN
-2287 ILLNTKVIGEA
+2287 LYKRTKSVVLSDWKTNGSAVSSYDTTQAVDGFTVFTIRKAWQGLYQDVPLEA
-2298 NTNRINGQL
+2298 GQTYVLSAWVKGDGAAHVNR
-2307 QLKATIQSETY
+2307 
-2318 RGFSVCM
+2318 
-2325 AKGSTT
+2325 
-2331 KYTEILQYLIT
+2331 
-2342 EFELGDIFTYSFYT
+2342 
-2356 KGTAKTLSVYFYG
+2356 YG
-2369 EHGYVRAKAIASS
+2369 ENCTFGAMSFTQNAVAPSQWTRFWFAFTVT
-2382 DGKAAGTSFGD
+2382 GGTSWKPRFENSID
-2393 GRRDIAVTGEWRRVW
+2393 GA
-2408 VTYQLNSSGDTS
+2408 S
-2420 IPKCLLI
+2420 I
-2427 RNQPN
+2427 
-2432 SGGDI
+2432 SYYGF
-2437 YVCAPKLEKGS
+2437 KLEKGT
-2448 KATDWTPAPEDYST
+2448 KPTDWTPAPEDYST

-2468 SFTMTS
+2468 SFKMTAT
-2474 SGISLLG
+2474 GISLLG
-2481 QNISLTGKVT
+2481 QDIALTGKVT
-2491 FSMLASDVQGDL
+2491 FSMLASDAQGKVNTAQQTADSAQTAANTANTGL
-2503 NKLDGLGD
+2503 ASLKNSLGD
-2511 LAYKDKV
+2511 MAYRDKV

-2526 VIVGGYLKTSLID
+2526 VIVGGFIKTDLID
-2539 VDNLYVKHLEG
+2539 VDNLYVRHLQG
-2550 ADGVFTGSLQAATG
+2550 ATGDFTGEVSATSGQIGNWIIDDGALRSSDFDYPSSPTSGDGAG
-2564 SFSGE
+2564 SRLSRSGLM
-2569 VTAKSGKIGGW
+2569 
-2580 RISEHDLHSEDFVY
+2580 ISCTGEE
-2594 PDFTQ
+2594 T
-2599 PSGGNG
+2599 
-2605 GGLVSG
+2605 
-2611 GNGSMMRT
+2611 
-2619 DGIIINSTEN
+2619 
-2629 GVLPASSGSIM
+2629 GVLVPSSGSKL
-2640 AALINASGDNA
+2640 AACIVAKGENS

-2660 HCSSTYGYLSQV
+2660 HCSSTSGYLSQV

-2678 ATNAYSGTPMNT
+2678 ATNAYSSTPMNT

-2712 YSSGISSKY
+2712 YSSGTSSKY

>member
-1 MVAKNNID
+1 MVAKNTID

-216 ASTMTRSESK
+216 ASTMPRSESK

-240 NIPENYRPA
+240 NIPENYRPV

-894 SVDVEYALG
+894 GVDVEYALG

-949 AKGEDGADGVPGA
+949 AKG
-962 DGKDGKTLYTW
+962 
-973 IRYADNA
+973 
-980 AGAGIS
+980 
-986 NDPTGKPFIGFAYN
+986 
-1000 KESASESDTP
+1000 
-1010 SDYTWSEIKGEQGVP
+1010 
-1025 GATGEDGKTLY
+1025 
-1036 TWIAYSDNANGRP
+1036 
-1049 MYQQPKDT
+1049 
-1057 TQYIGIAT
+1057 
-1065 NKESASESDNPNDYT
+1065 
-1080 WSKFKGEKGDKG
+1080 
-1092 DQGERG
+1092 
-1098 LQGLQGEKGEQ
+1098 
-1109 GIPGNPG
+1109 
-1116 KTLYTWIRYAD
+1116 
-1127 NANGDGISNSPTG
+1127 
-1140 KAFIGFAYNKET
+1140 
-1152 ATESNIPSDYTWSDI
+1152 
-1167 KGEQG
+1167 
-1172 VKGDKGDDG
+1172 
-1181 TQYYTWIKY
+1181 
-1190 SDNASGSGMYD
+1190 
-1201 TPKTTTQYIGI
+1201 
-1212 AVNKTSP
+1212 
-1219 TESNTPTDYTWSKF
+1219 
-1233 KGDKG
+1233 
-1238 DQGPQGIPG
+1238 
-1247 ADGAD
+1247 
-1252 GRTSYFHIKYSSKA
+1252 
-1266 NPTSAA
+1266 
-1272 DMTETPSEYIGTYVD
+1272 
-1287 YTAAD
+1287 
-1292 STDPSDYTW
+1292 
-1301 SRFQGIQGEKG
+1301 

-1340 QEFSTTDSTNKL
+1340 QGFSTTDSTNKL

-1441 INDLGAKLE
+1441 INGVNEDL
-1450 QAISDLAENIG
+1450 QN
-1461 FVNSLSEELGTVK
+1461 
-1474 DQVDGAIETW
+1474 
-1484 FYDPVPTLTNAP
+1484 
-1496 ASSWTTTELK
+1496 
-1506 NQHLGDLYYDGN
+1506 
-1518 GKAYRFQMSGS
+1518 
-1529 NYVWQ
+1529 
-1534 VITDT
+1534 
-1539 DITKALANAQKAQDT
+1539 
-1554 ADGKR
+1554 
-1559 RVFVTTPT
+1559 
-1567 NASAYDVGDLWVNA
+1567 
-1581 TYGSYSNDLLRCKT
+1581 
-1595 AKAAGAAWNISHWEK
+1595 
-1610 ASKYTDDSKANQAIA
+1610 
-1625 DAAEA
+1625 
-1630 MAAANNA
+1630 
-1637 QSTATAAKNR
+1637 
-1647 LDGWAAD
+1647 
-1654 NVISPTEK
+1654 
-1662 QGLKDEIARIDG
+1662 
-1674 DKSEITA
+1674 
-1681 NYTKYGLGTPT
+1681 
-1692 AYNNAH
+1692 
-1698 SAYRAVLVTL
+1698 
-1708 SAATPETIAIPSDF
+1708 
-1722 ATKQTAYYTAR
+1722 
-1733 TDALTA
+1733 
-1739 IADAAKAYVDSIEIG
+1739 
-1754 GRNLLMRTNQG
+1754 
-1765 TVNWSLIVSEQ
+1765 
-1776 GHTQMTA
+1776 
-1783 WGEGVEFNVSSV
+1783 
-1795 FSGYAIVFYKLGETL
+1795 
-1810 SMLEPNTEYM
+1810 
-1820 LSFDVWCDI
+1820 
-1829 SVGIT
+1829 
-1834 VGIKNSNATGSLSNV
+1834 
-1849 AQFNT
+1849 
-1854 IANQTVHVAT
+1854 
-1864 KLTTKDLTEYLRSQG
+1864 
-1879 LYFDGFNA
+1879 
-1887 YVATY
+1887 
-1892 RFKNLKME
+1892 
-1900 KGNKATGWTPAPED
+1900 
-1914 AENALN
+1914 
-1920 DYKEEVEAKF
+1920 YKEEVEAKF

-1936 ITAAVESSKSYTDEK
+1936 ITAAVDSSKSYTDEK
-1951 GESILL
+1951 GESILS

-1969 INLSVDTKIDNLVIG
+1969 INLSVDTKIQNMGVG
-1984 GRNLLKYSAL
+1984 GRNLLRMSGL
-1994 EKTPLNNMV
+1994 D
-2003 YGRKPENAPVGV
+2003 
-2015 EEGYKGARAVKLVFT
+2015 EEGDEEELFVRSGTSVAFARRADIMHQGH
-2030 TPSKMSVNEVMW
+2030 PSLRVAFPSSGTSRPSSNYGYF
-2042 RTWEERQA
+2042 RTWLLGFSGTGSNEA
-2050 YNRVEPVVLRFWA
+2050 GDVMMSFWA
-2063 KADKDN
+2063 KVVSGSNVAMHFTVFSGTASTAN
-2069 TRMWTVLGYH
+2069 LTLTGGSSWTRYSVALKPTTEWWGVLVWTTSSSTVD
-2079 GGKFAN
+2079 FA
-2085 PTISSEWKEYTV
+2085 
-2097 NFMPDGPWALW
+2097 L
-2108 CIGLDAPG
+2108 
-2116 TVWISRPKLEYGT
+2116 PKVEYGNVA
-2129 KPTDWTPAPE
+2129 TDWTPAPE
-2139 DVDNSITELS
+2139 DNRSDYTELS
-2149 SRIEV
+2149 ARIELTEQSITNMV
-2154 TEESIKNTVSKT
+2154 TKT

-2223 SITSRVSSTETEI
+2223 SITSRVTNTETNI

-2245 ITQRVT
+2245 ITERVSA
-2251 TAEQKITDDAIKLTV
+2251 AEQKITDEAINMTV

-2277 VKDLE
+2277 VADLLIGGTNLVKGSATRNFATGATQGTFIYSANADTSVPAGMVVQIKCTVGSGTTGFYSGLYVCVNGKRYTWSFYARANRAHTVSE
-2282 LGGRN
+2282 VGFENGGRRS
-2287 ILLNTKVIGEA
+2287 IALTTTRQRFTHTFTA
-2298 NTNRINGQL
+2298 NSNGY
-2307 QLKATIQSETY
+2307 KSFTFYNSWQS
-2318 RGFSVCM
+2318 
-2325 AKGSTT
+2325 
-2331 KYTEILQYLIT
+2331 
-2342 EFELGDIFTYSFYT
+2342 GDIIYIDSF
-2356 KGTAKTLSVYFYG
+2356 
-2369 EHGYVRAKAIASS
+2369 
-2382 DGKAAGTSFGD
+2382 
-2393 GRRDIAVTGEWRRVW
+2393 
-2408 VTYQLNSSGDTS
+2408 
-2420 IPKCLLI
+2420 
-2427 RNQPN
+2427 
-2432 SGGDI
+2432 
-2437 YVCAPKLEKGS
+2437 KLEEGD
-2448 KATDWTPAPEDYST
+2448 KATDWDAHPDDANMQGDNLLPGTKDFDGWTTNGSVSLDTSMMYQGLTPTKTTGNYAYKGYNYTFVSGKFYTLSGWVRANVANAVVVVFCSFNSGGQGHFTIPSANKWYRFVYCFKCGDAEHAAGTKTVRLESGSSISSSRPLWVCGLKLEEGITPSPWTTALSEYST

-2468 SFTMTS
+2468 SFEMTAN
-2474 SGISLLG
+2474 GISLLG
-2481 QNISLTGKVT
+2481 QEITLTGKVT

-2569 VTAKSGKIGGW
+2569 VTASSGKIGGW
-2580 RISEHDLHSEDFVY
+2580 VISEHDLRSEDFVY
-2594 PDFTQ
+2594 PNFTQ

-2660 HCSSTYGYLSQV
+2660 HCSSTFGYLSQV

>member
-1 MVAKNNID
+1 MAAKNTID

-454 RRTFDVGQRVK
+454 HRTFDVGQRVK

-894 SVDVEYALG
+894 GVDVEYALG

-949 AKGEDGADGVPGA
+949 AKG
-962 DGKDGKTLYTW
+962 
-973 IRYADNA
+973 
-980 AGAGIS
+980 
-986 NDPTGKPFIGFAYN
+986 
-1000 KESASESDTP
+1000 
-1010 SDYTWSEIKGEQGVP
+1010 
-1025 GATGEDGKTLY
+1025 
-1036 TWIAYSDNANGRP
+1036 
-1049 MYQQPKDT
+1049 
-1057 TQYIGIAT
+1057 
-1065 NKESASESDNPNDYT
+1065 
-1080 WSKFKGEKGDKG
+1080 
-1092 DQGERG
+1092 
-1098 LQGLQGEKGEQ
+1098 
-1109 GIPGNPG
+1109 
-1116 KTLYTWIRYAD
+1116 
-1127 NANGDGISNSPTG
+1127 
-1140 KAFIGFAYNKET
+1140 
-1152 ATESNIPSDYTWSDI
+1152 
-1167 KGEQG
+1167 
-1172 VKGDKGDDG
+1172 
-1181 TQYYTWIKY
+1181 
-1190 SDNASGSGMYD
+1190 
-1201 TPKTTTQYIGI
+1201 
-1212 AVNKTSP
+1212 
-1219 TESNTPTDYTWSKF
+1219 
-1233 KGDKG
+1233 
-1238 DQGPQGIPG
+1238 
-1247 ADGAD
+1247 
-1252 GRTSYFHIKYSSKA
+1252 
-1266 NPTSAA
+1266 
-1272 DMTETPSEYIGTYVD
+1272 
-1287 YTAAD
+1287 
-1292 STDPSDYTW
+1292 
-1301 SRFQGIQGEKG
+1301 

-1340 QEFSTTDSTNKL
+1340 QGFSTTDSTNKL

-1385 ALEEQYYLSTS
+1385 ALEEQYCLSTS

-1637 QSTATAAKNR
+1637 QSTATAARNR

-1834 VGIKNSNATGSLSNV
+1834 VGIKNSNATGTLSNV

-1854 IANQTVHVAT
+1854 IANQTVHVAI

-1951 GESILL
+1951 GESILS

-1969 INLSVDTKIDNLVIG
+1969 INLSVDTKIDNLQIG
-1984 GRNLLKYSAL
+1984 GRNYFGFNKNVSLGSLAVATTREFDQSI
-1994 EKTPLNNMV
+1994 
-2003 YGRKPENAPVGV
+2003 
-2015 EEGYKGARAVKLVFT
+2015 KGARVTLNANGTAGTIFFRIEHLGMMDTGYYTFSSYMKASQACSVRIDICDSIESKAFSLTTDYQRIVFT
-2030 TPSKMSVNEVMW
+2030 GNVTRYVNDGF
-2042 RTWEERQA
+2042 
-2050 YNRVEPVVLRFWA
+2050 YNGFVDFAIPAGKSIPLGTIIYL
-2063 KADKDN
+2063 KDI
-2069 TRMWTVLGYH
+2069 
-2079 GGKFAN
+2079 K
-2085 PTISSEWKEYTV
+2085 IEK
-2097 NFMPDGPWALW
+2097 
-2108 CIGLDAPG
+2108 
-2116 TVWISRPKLEYGT
+2116 GT
-2129 KPTDWTPAPE
+2129 KATDWTPAPE
-2139 DVDNSITELS
+2139 DTDASIAELS

-2287 ILLNTKVIGEA
+2287 LILNSTFANDFTGWIKFGADGATLQIVDGYMGKKGFKVLRSNYTGSSRTGLQGTSVFTEGNIEAGTEYVLSAWVRVDVKPSATNNNIFVRSSNGDTPNITIPQDAPIGVWKRYTTIAKINTTSKVTEIDILLGK
-2298 NTNRINGQL
+2298 NG
-2307 QLKATIQSETY
+2307 
-2318 RGFSVCM
+2318 GFTVS
-2325 AKGSTT
+2325 
-2331 KYTEILQYLIT
+2331 
-2342 EFELGDIFTYSFYT
+2342 
-2356 KGTAKTLSVYFYG
+2356 
-2369 EHGYVRAKAIASS
+2369 
-2382 DGKAAGTSFGD
+2382 
-2393 GRRDIAVTGEWRRVW
+2393 
-2408 VTYQLNSSGDTS
+2408 
-2420 IPKCLLI
+2420 CL
-2427 RNQPN
+2427 
-2432 SGGDI
+2432 
-2437 YVCAPKLEKGS
+2437 KLERAN

-2569 VTAKSGKIGGW
+2569 VTASIGRIGEFKIN
-2580 RISEHDLHSEDFVY
+2580 SEGLYRS
-2594 PDFTQ
+2594 
-2599 PSGGNG
+2599 SGGNEVSLSPG
-2605 GGLVSG
+2605 ELYIQRSISYAGTNVTNTEVRICRKDTSDTFSPDGMIAVSIYRRGMSYNSNGYYAPALRVQSDNVTNYNVAIRAEGGSIVADGGLLERVIDLNPTSERITVLPIDRG
-2611 GNGSMMRT
+2611 GNFMIFNDTYRYMYLPNRDSLCKAFGKEWSRDTVAARITVCSHPQSSQTIRFSFRT
-2619 DGIIINSTEN
+2619 D
-2629 GVLPASSGSIM
+2629 
-2640 AALINASGDNA
+2640 
-2651 WVQGAYIGA
+2651 
-2660 HCSSTYGYLSQV
+2660 
-2672 VALELS
+2672 
-2678 ATNAYSGTPMNT
+2678 
-2690 PIALKIAN
+2690 
-2698 GFPDIP
+2698 
-2704 GVLLAGYV
+2704 
-2712 YSSGISSKY
+2712 
-2721 KYGKKRTTSGAYQ
+2721 
-2734 STYGYGGVKQYQII
+2734 
-2748 HNLGHSNYVVLV
+2748 
-2760 TPVSIGASWR
+2760 
-2770 KYHAHIVSQG
+2770 
-2780 PSDFFVAFID
+2780 D
-2790 SGTEGTLVQS
+2790 SGTFYDHNGNSMGSYIDLRKGDSIVFILVSEPSTYWAVMLNVNQ
-2800 DFMFAMIG
+2800 
-2808 NNT
+2808 